1 MKRILSVALALLLV
15 LGLLPVANAAELS
28 EFGKIKEQEYVSGG
42 ERGSASST
50 SNNDMKNGKL
60 FDAAPDVDVE
70 EPKDTDIV
78 SIIVEL
84 DGEPAMAVSES
95 VKSASAAEAKLLEKQ
110 NLLQAEIE
118 NALGVKLDV
127 KHNYTLLYNGFSF
140 EGEYSLVKKIRDLG
154 VNVYVSPE
162 FEVPKMHTSVGLIG
176 ADIAWDYGYTGEGQT
191 VAIIDTGIR
200 LTHEAFSVVPE
211 NIAWTQET
219 LQALVSAAGSN
230 LNAGNNVSQLYKS
243 GKIPFAYNY
252 YSNNYNPGH
261 GSSDHG
267 SHVAGIAAGNN
278 GSDFKGVAPDAQLVV
293 MQVFTPMGGAYWSEI
308 LAALE
313 DCAYLGVGAANMSLG
328 SSCGFTDY
336 NGDST
341 YERVLGLVADAGV
354 NLSVAAGNDGA
365 TYEGNHW
372 EGRQLASNPDYG
384 VVGSPATFPESLCVA
399 ASNNLGGS
407 EGVVEAYGESFAYND
422 RSGDPAVAFSTLN
435 GEQEYVVV
443 PGLGNPSDFTGIDVT
458 GKIALIV
465 RGEINFSD
473 KVANAYQAG
482 AIGVIIYNNEAGVI
496 NMAVDN
502 YFVPAVSITQVAG
515 QHLVNNATNG
525 IGTLTVSGMDA
536 TGTPT
541 AFSSRGTTADLK
553 IKPEIMAPGANINS
567 VDGFTSNS
575 SYKLSDGTS
584 MAAPHVAGGM
594 AIVQEY
600 VDEMFPNAD
609 ESRKMELV
617 DAILMSTA
625 IPRVDGNGNPFV
637 VREQGAGM
645 MNLGNALTTTAY
657 LSVSDNVRPKLE
669 VGSSENGVFELNF
682 TVNNFG
688 DTALTY
694 TINPIVITETPKVL
708 GEYGGETV
716 YYIDGTPYALNDVVE
731 LDMPESVTVPAG
743 GTADVSVTVTLTDA
757 AKTFFADHFDAG
769 MFVEGFVELEGVADG
784 EGAIPST
791 LNIPFLGFYGDWN
804 HPAMIEEGAYYY
816 QDEPTYS
823 QVRENLI
830 GYKAG
835 SQIQGLGINPYV
847 DMTEAQFLADRGAV
861 SPNGDGWFES
871 INVAYI
877 NLMRNASYAEYAV
890 EINGS
895 STVLSRGTYVK
906 KGHMPDGDP
915 YQQMGYNYMSFPT
928 WNASALTEGQS
939 AVIKIRADLANE
951 GYTTEANA
959 NGVWEV
965 PVTKDLTAPEI
976 VSVEV
981 IEGGVRI
988 TFTDAHY
995 VAYAKVYGNNDVY
1008 YDNGIFE
1015 NERGANTTID
1025 VMTTEPQVVLF
1036 LGDYAANESE
1046 YTINTAT
1053 GEYEGGGQIDPPGPV
1068 ETILYEWGFE
1078 DISEVAEWLT
1088 ADADGDGQEWTL
1100 FRDASG
1106 EIPYEGTGFLG
1117 SYSYLN
1123 NVGPLT
1129 PDNWTITQNL
1139 TLPDD
1144 ADEISLKYFIRG
1156 VDDTYFAENY
1166 SVYVGPANPSNTGQ
1180 FTRLFGETIATAGWN
1195 EKVVDLSAYAGQT
1208 ITIAF
1213 RHHGCTDQYTLALD
1227 NMSIVSTTGD
1237 EPPVTPTPVI
1247 PTPTPDLPGEG
1258 FVETNEIIPGEQYI
1272 IAVDYNGQIMMMSN
1286 VLDTDTNIRLVGDPA
1301 QMSGNAIVGG
1311 YSDNHLWTFSSET
1324 AGTIQSVGNGRYCE
1338 VVTHN
1343 GYAWLGLA
1351 DSASYNWTWD
1361 GNGNMVTDAPSAG
1374 QWNHLSYAE
1383 TATDI
1388 DHPAFDLW
1396 VYGEPDYLP
1405 IKLYKASGDVPPV
1418 TPTPDVTPTPPPV
1431 GENVFE
1437 ESFENGLGNWTLIDA
1452 DGDGYNW
1459 MDSQTNP
1466 WEGTG
1471 YDGMYAAYSSSYV
1484 NGSNP
1489 FEPGTVLFPDNWMIS
1504 QEFTV
1509 PAENA
1514 VLSWYH
1520 SASDPN
1526 YNEENYSVYVGN
1538 GTDPSGYTEVVYNG
1552 YPTNTEQGEY
1562 QNVTVDLSAYAGQ
1575 TVQLAFR
1582 HHDVSDMYMLVIDY
1596 ITVSGEGDVP
1606 PVTPTPEVT
1615 PTPPPVG
1622 ENAFEDSFEN
1632 GLVNWTLVD
1641 ADNDGNNWMGTY
1653 NTGWSGELPAQDGSE
1668 AAFSQSF
1675 INYVGP
1681 LTPDNWMISTEFT
1694 VPAEDAVLSW
1704 YHSASDVEWNEEN
1717 YSVYVGHGNDPSGYT
1732 EVVYNGYPTNTVQG
1746 EYQNVTVDLSAYAGQ
1761 DIQIAFRHHNVSDMY
1776 ILLLDNVVVSGA
1788 GDVPPVTPTPDVTP
1802 TPPPAGDL
1810 DEALNVEG
1818 GTLTFTNDEVY
1829 PWEVRDN
1836 YAASGNAGVVSSSS
1850 TVTTT
1855 VELAEGEA
1863 LYFDWSVSSESGWDK
1878 LIFSVDG
1885 TAVRNISGEVDWT
1898 QFYYVAPAAGT
1909 YTFTWSYT
1917 KDGSVDRN
1925 NDEGYLDNVYVGEA
1939 PEVPEADMYAFNSF
1953 EESWITFN
1961 SADPSMAAPV
1971 GAPGATVFAAE
1982 YVDGTVYGYT
1992 NDGRF
1997 FTTTLSNMS
2006 NLNVVGTIGEVI
2018 VDMAYNY
2025 ANDTM
2030 YAIGTSDNQAGPRS
2044 LHTVDLETG
2053 ALTLVGSLEDTAVAA
2068 IMTLGITTEGE
2079 AYGISFAP
2087 GNQTNDSY
2095 LHTINLE
2102 TAECEAIGPTGFPIN
2117 YVQTMAYDHNNDQ
2130 MLWAQFYSDGMF
2142 TQTSALVAV
2151 NLETGA
2157 GTQLGSTPVGGEVGE
2172 LLGMFSVPG
2181 EGPTPPPADYTIEV
2195 GTVEANQGDRV
2206 FVPVSMDNLSSG
2218 SFTIEYDADALT
2230 YITHTNPVDDTF
2242 IVVNDW
2248 TPGILQI
2255 AVVNPIANYEGEC
2268 MTLEFAVAADAEGT
2282 YALDLTVND
2291 GASIVDEITVA
2302 VAGEDIE
2309 AIDGAIEVVL
2319 GYTVT
2324 FNYMVDGE
2332 WVSESQTVAVGEAA
2346 IAPEALPQAHE
2357 ITQLILLGWDVDFS
2371 AVYSDL
2377 EVTAEYGLLGDVYT
2391 DEELNVSDALLI
2403 MRSVAGME
2411 SLSEI
2416 QELLGDVDQ
2425 DGDVTIVDALYLVR
2439 LIVGAESFN
2448 G

>member
-981 IEGGVRI
+981 IEGGIRI

-1237 EPPVTPTPVI
+1237 EPPVTPTPTVP
-1247 PTPTPDLPGEG
+1247 PTPTP
-1258 FVETNEIIPGEQYI
+1258 
-1272 IAVDYNGQIMMMSN
+1272 
-1286 VLDTDTNIRLVGDPA
+1286 
-1301 QMSGNAIVGG
+1301 IV
-1311 YSDNHLWTFSSET
+1311 
-1324 AGTIQSVGNGRYCE
+1324 
-1338 VVTHN
+1338 
-1343 GYAWLGLA
+1343 
-1351 DSASYNWTWD
+1351 
-1361 GNGNMVTDAPSAG
+1361 P
-1374 QWNHLSYAE
+1374 
-1383 TATDI
+1383 
-1388 DHPAFDLW
+1388 
-1396 VYGEPDYLP
+1396 
-1405 IKLYKASGDVPPV
+1405 
-1418 TPTPDVTPTPPPV
+1418 
-1431 GENVFE
+1431 
-1437 ESFENGLGNWTLIDA
+1437 
-1452 DGDGYNW
+1452 
-1459 MDSQTNP
+1459 
-1466 WEGTG
+1466 
-1471 YDGMYAAYSSSYV
+1471 
-1484 NGSNP
+1484 
-1489 FEPGTVLFPDNWMIS
+1489 
-1504 QEFTV
+1504 
-1509 PAENA
+1509 
-1514 VLSWYH
+1514 
-1520 SASDPN
+1520 
-1526 YNEENYSVYVGN
+1526 
-1538 GTDPSGYTEVVYNG
+1538 
-1552 YPTNTEQGEY
+1552 
-1562 QNVTVDLSAYAGQ
+1562 
-1575 TVQLAFR
+1575 
-1582 HHDVSDMYMLVIDY
+1582 
-1596 ITVSGEGDVP
+1596 
-1606 PVTPTPEVT
+1606 
-1615 PTPPPVG
+1615 
-1622 ENAFEDSFEN
+1622 
-1632 GLVNWTLVD
+1632 
-1641 ADNDGNNWMGTY
+1641 
-1653 NTGWSGELPAQDGSE
+1653 
-1668 AAFSQSF
+1668 
-1675 INYVGP
+1675 
-1681 LTPDNWMISTEFT
+1681 
-1694 VPAEDAVLSW
+1694 
-1704 YHSASDVEWNEEN
+1704 
-1717 YSVYVGHGNDPSGYT
+1717 
-1732 EVVYNGYPTNTVQG
+1732 
-1746 EYQNVTVDLSAYAGQ
+1746 
-1761 DIQIAFRHHNVSDMY
+1761 
-1776 ILLLDNVVVSGA
+1776 
-1788 GDVPPVTPTPDVTP
+1788 
-1802 TPPPAGDL
+1802 GDL
-1810 DEALNVEG
+1810 DEALNIEG
-1818 GTLTFTNDEVY
+1818 GTLTFANDEVY

-1836 YAASGNAGVVSSSS
+1836 YAASGNAGVESSTS

-1863 LYFDWSVSSESGWDK
+1863 LFFDWSTSSEANYDK

-1953 EESWITFN
+1953 EGSWITFN
-1961 SADPSMAAPV
+1961 SGDPSMATPV

-1992 NDGRF
+1992 DAGQF
-1997 FTTTLSNMS
+1997 FTTTLNNMS

-2025 ANDTM
+2025 ATGMM
-2030 YAIGTSDNQAGPRS
+2030 YAIGSSENQEGPRT
-2044 LHTVDLETG
+2044 LYTVDLATG
-2053 ALTLVGSLEDTAVAA
+2053 GITAVGSLDDTAVAA

-2181 EGPTPPPADYTIEV
+2181 EGPTPPPADYTVEV
-2195 GTVEANQGDRV
+2195 GTVEANPGSTVRI
-2206 FVPVSMDNLSSG
+2206 PVTVNGLAAAAFELS
-2218 SFTIEYDADALT
+2218 YDADMFT
-2230 YITHTNPVDDTF
+2230 YVGYTNPVAEAFVT
-2242 IVVNDW
+2242 VNDLVAGEL
-2248 TPGILQI
+2248 TI
-2255 AVVNPIANYEGEC
+2255 AMMNYEANYEGEAII
-2268 MTLEFAVAADAEGT
+2268 LEFAVAGECE
-2282 YALDLTVND
+2282 D
-2291 GASIVDEITVA
+2291 GEYEIPVEVISA
-2302 VAGEDIE
+2302 AAI
-2309 AIDGAIEVVL
+2309 IDGATTNIDVSEVDATAGAINVVN

-2324 FNYMVDGE
+2324 FMYNGE
-2332 WVSESQTVAVGEAA
+2332 IIAEVTVPVGEAA
-2346 IAPEALPQAHE
+2346 EAPEMDRYIYDEETGYYHVFC
-2357 ITQLILLGWDVDFS
+2357 GWDKDFS
-2371 AVYSDL
+2371 SVYENMTVNAVYG
-2377 EVTAEYGLLGDVYT
+2377 VLGDVNNDGTVNIT
-2391 DEELNVSDALLI
+2391 DATMLMRGVVGMEALSELQEILADVNCDGSVGISDATLI
-2403 MRSVAGME
+2403 ARF
-2411 SLSEI
+2411 
-2416 QELLGDVDQ
+2416 
-2425 DGDVTIVDALYLVR
+2425 VTGLETFPVPMD
-2439 LIVGAESFN
+2439 
-2448 G
+2448 

>member
-42 ERGSASST
+42 ERGNVSST
-50 SNNDMKNGKL
+50 NKNDMKNGKL

-110 NLLQAEIE
+110 NLKQAEIE
-118 NALGVKLDV
+118 NALGVKLNV

-154 VNVYVSPE
+154 INAYVSPE
-162 FEVPKMHTSVGLIG
+162 FEVPNMHTSVGLIG
-176 ADIAWDYGYTGEGQT
+176 ADVAWDYGYTGEGQT
-191 VAIIDTGIR
+191 IAIIDTGIR

-230 LNAGNNVSQLYKS
+230 LNAGSNVSQLYKS

-313 DCAYLGVGAANMSLG
+313 DCAYLGVDAANMSLG

-981 IEGGVRI
+981 IEGGIRI

-1237 EPPVTPTPVI
+1237 EPPVTPTPPVPSELDEALNVEGGELLFVNDAVNPWI
-1247 PTPTPDLPGEG
+1247 VDDIDDRLSAVTNIQGQGDGSTTISTRVEMAAGEELTFDWKISSEISYDYLIFKVDGRQIERTSGFWNWSTVTWTAPDDGTYTFSWTYSKDSGTDTGSDCGWVDNVSVDYPTPPTPPPAGS
-1258 FVETNEIIPGEQYI
+1258 FIETNEIIPGEEYI
-1272 IAVDYNGQIMMMSN
+1272 IAVDYLGEIMMMSN
-1286 VLDTDTNIRLVGDPA
+1286 VLDSDNSIRLVGDPA
-1301 QMSGNAIVGG
+1301 QMSGDAIVGG
-1311 YSDNHLWTFSSET
+1311 YSNNHLWTFSSET
-1324 AGTIQSVGNGRYCE
+1324 ASTIQSVGNGRYCE

-1343 GYAWLGLA
+1343 GYAWLGLS
-1351 DSASYNWTWD
+1351 DSAMYNWSWD
-1361 GNGNMVTDAPSAG
+1361 GNGNMITDAPGAG
-1374 QWNHLSYAE
+1374 MWNHLSYAY
-1383 TATDI
+1383 TAEDI
-1388 DHPAFDLW
+1388 EHPAFDLW
-1396 VYGEPDYLP
+1396 IYGESTYLP
-1405 IKLYKASGDVPPV
+1405 IKLYKAIGEVPPTPPV
-1418 TPTPDVTPTPPPV
+1418 TPTP
-1431 GENVFE
+1431 
-1437 ESFENGLGNWTLIDA
+1437 
-1452 DGDGYNW
+1452 
-1459 MDSQTNP
+1459 
-1466 WEGTG
+1466 
-1471 YDGMYAAYSSSYV
+1471 
-1484 NGSNP
+1484 
-1489 FEPGTVLFPDNWMIS
+1489 
-1504 QEFTV
+1504 TV
-1509 PAENA
+1509 P
-1514 VLSWYH
+1514 
-1520 SASDPN
+1520 
-1526 YNEENYSVYVGN
+1526 
-1538 GTDPSGYTEVVYNG
+1538 
-1552 YPTNTEQGEY
+1552 PT
-1562 QNVTVDLSAYAGQ
+1562 
-1575 TVQLAFR
+1575 
-1582 HHDVSDMYMLVIDY
+1582 
-1596 ITVSGEGDVP
+1596 P
-1606 PVTPTPEVT
+1606 PVTPTPTVPPT
-1615 PTPPPVG
+1615 PTP
-1622 ENAFEDSFEN
+1622 
-1632 GLVNWTLVD
+1632 
-1641 ADNDGNNWMGTY
+1641 
-1653 NTGWSGELPAQDGSE
+1653 
-1668 AAFSQSF
+1668 
-1675 INYVGP
+1675 I
-1681 LTPDNWMISTEFT
+1681 
-1694 VPAEDAVLSW
+1694 VP
-1704 YHSASDVEWNEEN
+1704 
-1717 YSVYVGHGNDPSGYT
+1717 
-1732 EVVYNGYPTNTVQG
+1732 
-1746 EYQNVTVDLSAYAGQ
+1746 
-1761 DIQIAFRHHNVSDMY
+1761 
-1776 ILLLDNVVVSGA
+1776 
-1788 GDVPPVTPTPDVTP
+1788 
-1802 TPPPAGDL
+1802 GDL
-1810 DEALNVEG
+1810 DEALNIEG
-1818 GTLTFTNDEVY
+1818 GTLTFANDEVY

-1953 EESWITFN
+1953 EGSWITFN
-1961 SADPSMAAPV
+1961 SGDPSMATPV

-1992 NDGRF
+1992 DAGQF
-1997 FTTTLSNMS
+1997 FTTTLNNMS

-2025 ANDTM
+2025 ATGMM
-2030 YAIGTSDNQAGPRS
+2030 YAIGSSENQEGPRT
-2044 LHTVDLETG
+2044 LYTVDLATG
-2053 ALTLVGSLEDTAVAA
+2053 GITAVGSLDDTAVAA

-2117 YVQTMAYDHNNDQ
+2117 YVQTMTYDHNNDQ

-2181 EGPTPPPADYTIEV
+2181 EGPTPPPADYTVEV
-2195 GTVEANQGDRV
+2195 GTVEANPGSTVRI
-2206 FVPVSMDNLSSG
+2206 PVTVNGLAAAAFELS
-2218 SFTIEYDADALT
+2218 YDADMFT
-2230 YITHTNPVDDTF
+2230 YVGYTNPVAEAFVT
-2242 IVVNDW
+2242 VNDLVAGEL
-2248 TPGILQI
+2248 TI
-2255 AVVNPIANYEGEC
+2255 AMMNYEANYEGEAII
-2268 MTLEFAVAADAEGT
+2268 LEFAVAGDCEDGE
-2282 YALDLTVND
+2282 YAIPVEVIS
-2291 GASIVDEITVA
+2291 AAAI
-2302 VAGEDIE
+2302 
-2309 AIDGAIEVVL
+2309 IDGATTGIDASEVDAIAGAINVVN

-2324 FNYMVDGE
+2324 FMYNGE
-2332 WVSESQTVAVGEAA
+2332 IIAEVTVPVGGAA
-2346 IAPEALPQAHE
+2346 EAPEMDRYIYDEESGYYHVFC
-2357 ITQLILLGWDVDFS
+2357 GWDKDFS
-2371 AVYSDL
+2371 SVY
-2377 EVTAEYGLLGDVYT
+2377 ENMTVNAIYGILGDVNNDGTVNIT
-2391 DEELNVSDALLI
+2391 DATML
-2403 MRSVAGME
+2403 MRGVVGME
-2411 SLSEI
+2411 ALSEL
-2416 QELLGDVDQ
+2416 QELLADVNC
-2425 DGDVTIVDALYLVR
+2425 DGSVGISDATLIARFVTGLETFPVPMD
-2439 LIVGAESFN
+2439 
-2448 G
+2448 

>member
-42 ERGSASST
+42 ERGNVSST
-50 SNNDMKNGKL
+50 NKNDMKNGKL

-110 NLLQAEIE
+110 NLKQAEIE
-118 NALGVKLDV
+118 NALGVKLNV

-154 VNVYVSPE
+154 INAYVSPE
-162 FEVPKMHTSVGLIG
+162 FEVPNMHTSVGLIG
-176 ADIAWDYGYTGEGQT
+176 ADVAWDYGYTGEGQT
-191 VAIIDTGIR
+191 IAIIDTGIR

-230 LNAGNNVSQLYKS
+230 LNAGSNVSQLYKS

-313 DCAYLGVGAANMSLG
+313 DCAYLGVDAANMSLG

-981 IEGGVRI
+981 IEGGIRI

-1237 EPPVTPTPVI
+1237 EPPVTPTPPVPSELDEALNVEGGELLFVNDAVNPWI
-1247 PTPTPDLPGEG
+1247 VDDIDDRLSAVTNIQGQGDGSTTISTRVEMAAGEELTFDWKISSEISYDYLIFKVDGRQIERTSGFWNWSTVTWTAPDDGTYTFSWTYSKDSGTDTGSDCGWVDNVSVDYPTPPTPPPAGS
-1258 FVETNEIIPGEQYI
+1258 FIETNEIIPGEEYI
-1272 IAVDYNGQIMMMSN
+1272 IAVDYLGEIMMMSN
-1286 VLDTDTNIRLVGDPA
+1286 VLDSDNSIRLVGDPA
-1301 QMSGNAIVGG
+1301 QMSGDAIVGG
-1311 YSDNHLWTFSSET
+1311 YSNNHLWTFSSET
-1324 AGTIQSVGNGRYCE
+1324 ASTIQSVGNGRYCE

-1343 GYAWLGLA
+1343 GYAWLGLS
-1351 DSASYNWTWD
+1351 DSAMYNWSWD
-1361 GNGNMVTDAPSAG
+1361 GNGNMITDAPGAG
-1374 QWNHLSYAE
+1374 MWNHLSYAY
-1383 TATDI
+1383 TAEDI
-1388 DHPAFDLW
+1388 EHPAFDLW
-1396 VYGEPDYLP
+1396 IYGESTYLP
-1405 IKLYKASGDVPPV
+1405 IKLYKAIGEVPPTPPV
-1418 TPTPDVTPTPPPV
+1418 TPTP
-1431 GENVFE
+1431 
-1437 ESFENGLGNWTLIDA
+1437 
-1452 DGDGYNW
+1452 
-1459 MDSQTNP
+1459 
-1466 WEGTG
+1466 
-1471 YDGMYAAYSSSYV
+1471 
-1484 NGSNP
+1484 
-1489 FEPGTVLFPDNWMIS
+1489 
-1504 QEFTV
+1504 TV
-1509 PAENA
+1509 P
-1514 VLSWYH
+1514 
-1520 SASDPN
+1520 
-1526 YNEENYSVYVGN
+1526 
-1538 GTDPSGYTEVVYNG
+1538 
-1552 YPTNTEQGEY
+1552 PT
-1562 QNVTVDLSAYAGQ
+1562 
-1575 TVQLAFR
+1575 
-1582 HHDVSDMYMLVIDY
+1582 
-1596 ITVSGEGDVP
+1596 P
-1606 PVTPTPEVT
+1606 PVTPTPTVPPT
-1615 PTPPPVG
+1615 PTP
-1622 ENAFEDSFEN
+1622 
-1632 GLVNWTLVD
+1632 
-1641 ADNDGNNWMGTY
+1641 
-1653 NTGWSGELPAQDGSE
+1653 
-1668 AAFSQSF
+1668 
-1675 INYVGP
+1675 I
-1681 LTPDNWMISTEFT
+1681 
-1694 VPAEDAVLSW
+1694 VP
-1704 YHSASDVEWNEEN
+1704 
-1717 YSVYVGHGNDPSGYT
+1717 
-1732 EVVYNGYPTNTVQG
+1732 
-1746 EYQNVTVDLSAYAGQ
+1746 
-1761 DIQIAFRHHNVSDMY
+1761 
-1776 ILLLDNVVVSGA
+1776 
-1788 GDVPPVTPTPDVTP
+1788 
-1802 TPPPAGDL
+1802 GDL
-1810 DEALNVEG
+1810 DEALNIEG
-1818 GTLTFTNDEVY
+1818 GTLTFANDEVY

-1836 YAASGNAGVVSSSS
+1836 YAASGNAGVESSTS

-1863 LYFDWSVSSESGWDK
+1863 LFFDWSTSSEANYDK

-1953 EESWITFN
+1953 EGSWITFN
-1961 SADPSMAAPV
+1961 SGDPSMATPV

-1992 NDGRF
+1992 DAGQF
-1997 FTTTLSNMS
+1997 FTTTLNNMS

-2025 ANDTM
+2025 ATGMM
-2030 YAIGTSDNQAGPRS
+2030 YAIGSSENQEGPRT
-2044 LHTVDLETG
+2044 LYTVDLATG
-2053 ALTLVGSLEDTAVAA
+2053 GITAVGSLDDTAVAA

-2117 YVQTMAYDHNNDQ
+2117 YVQTMTYDHNNDQ

-2181 EGPTPPPADYTIEV
+2181 EGPTPPPADYTVEV
-2195 GTVEANQGDRV
+2195 GTVEANPGSTVRI
-2206 FVPVSMDNLSSG
+2206 PVTVNGLAAAAFELS
-2218 SFTIEYDADALT
+2218 YDADMFT
-2230 YITHTNPVDDTF
+2230 YVGYTNPVAEAFVT
-2242 IVVNDW
+2242 VNDLVAGEL
-2248 TPGILQI
+2248 TI
-2255 AVVNPIANYEGEC
+2255 AMMNYEANYEGEAII
-2268 MTLEFAVAADAEGT
+2268 LEFAVAGDCEDGE
-2282 YALDLTVND
+2282 YAIPVEVIS
-2291 GASIVDEITVA
+2291 AAAI
-2302 VAGEDIE
+2302 
-2309 AIDGAIEVVL
+2309 IDGATTGIDASEVDAIAGAINVVN

-2324 FNYMVDGE
+2324 FMYNGE
-2332 WVSESQTVAVGEAA
+2332 IIAEVTVPVGGAA
-2346 IAPEALPQAHE
+2346 EAPEMDRYIYDEESGYYHVFC
-2357 ITQLILLGWDVDFS
+2357 GWDKDFS
-2371 AVYSDL
+2371 SVY
-2377 EVTAEYGLLGDVYT
+2377 ENMTVNAIYGILGDVNNDGTVNIT
-2391 DEELNVSDALLI
+2391 DATMLMRGVVGMEALSELQEILADVNCDGSVGISDATLI
-2403 MRSVAGME
+2403 ARF
-2411 SLSEI
+2411 
-2416 QELLGDVDQ
+2416 
-2425 DGDVTIVDALYLVR
+2425 VTGLETFPVPMD
-2439 LIVGAESFN
+2439 
-2448 G
+2448 

>member
-365 TYEGNHW
+365 TYDGNHW

-981 IEGGVRI
+981 IEGGIRI

-1237 EPPVTPTPVI
+1237 EPPVTPTPPVPSELDEALNVEGGELLFVNDAVNPWI
-1247 PTPTPDLPGEG
+1247 VDDIDDRLSAVTNIQGQGDGSTTISTRVEMAAGEELTFDWKISSEISYDYLIFKVDGRQIERTSGFWNWSTVTWTAPDDGTYTFSWTYSKDSGTDTGSDCGWVDNVSVDYPTPPTPPPAGS
-1258 FVETNEIIPGEQYI
+1258 FIETNEIIPGEEYI
-1272 IAVDYNGQIMMMSN
+1272 IAVDYLGEIMMMSN
-1286 VLDTDTNIRLVGDPA
+1286 VLDHDNSIRLVGDPA
-1301 QMSGNAIVGG
+1301 EVSGDAIIGG
-1311 YSDNHLWTFSSET
+1311 YSDNHLWIFSTET
-1324 AGTIQSVGNGRYCE
+1324 AGTIQSVGNGMYCE
-1338 VVTHN
+1338 AVN
-1343 GYAWLGLA
+1343 YGNSDFGWLGLS
-1351 DSASYNWTWD
+1351 DSAMYNWSWD
-1361 GNGNMVTDAPSAG
+1361 GNGNMITDAPGAG
-1374 QWNHLSYAE
+1374 MWNHLSYAY
-1383 TATDI
+1383 TAEDI
-1388 DHPAFDLW
+1388 EHPAFDLW
-1396 VYGEPDYLP
+1396 IYGESTYLP
-1405 IKLYKASGDVPPV
+1405 IKLYKAIGEVPPTPPV
-1418 TPTPDVTPTPPPV
+1418 TPTP
-1431 GENVFE
+1431 
-1437 ESFENGLGNWTLIDA
+1437 
-1452 DGDGYNW
+1452 
-1459 MDSQTNP
+1459 
-1466 WEGTG
+1466 
-1471 YDGMYAAYSSSYV
+1471 
-1484 NGSNP
+1484 
-1489 FEPGTVLFPDNWMIS
+1489 
-1504 QEFTV
+1504 TV
-1509 PAENA
+1509 P
-1514 VLSWYH
+1514 
-1520 SASDPN
+1520 
-1526 YNEENYSVYVGN
+1526 
-1538 GTDPSGYTEVVYNG
+1538 
-1552 YPTNTEQGEY
+1552 PT
-1562 QNVTVDLSAYAGQ
+1562 
-1575 TVQLAFR
+1575 
-1582 HHDVSDMYMLVIDY
+1582 
-1596 ITVSGEGDVP
+1596 P
-1606 PVTPTPEVT
+1606 PVTPTPTVPPT
-1615 PTPPPVG
+1615 PTP
-1622 ENAFEDSFEN
+1622 
-1632 GLVNWTLVD
+1632 
-1641 ADNDGNNWMGTY
+1641 
-1653 NTGWSGELPAQDGSE
+1653 
-1668 AAFSQSF
+1668 
-1675 INYVGP
+1675 I
-1681 LTPDNWMISTEFT
+1681 
-1694 VPAEDAVLSW
+1694 VP
-1704 YHSASDVEWNEEN
+1704 
-1717 YSVYVGHGNDPSGYT
+1717 
-1732 EVVYNGYPTNTVQG
+1732 
-1746 EYQNVTVDLSAYAGQ
+1746 
-1761 DIQIAFRHHNVSDMY
+1761 
-1776 ILLLDNVVVSGA
+1776 
-1788 GDVPPVTPTPDVTP
+1788 
-1802 TPPPAGDL
+1802 GDL
-1810 DEALNVEG
+1810 DEALNIEG
-1818 GTLTFTNDEVY
+1818 GTLTFANDEVY

-1836 YAASGNAGVVSSSS
+1836 YAASGNAGVESSTS

-1863 LYFDWSVSSESGWDK
+1863 LFFDWSTSSEANYDK

-1953 EESWITFN
+1953 EGSWITFN
-1961 SADPSMAAPV
+1961 SGDPSMATPV

-1992 NDGRF
+1992 DAGQF
-1997 FTTTLSNMS
+1997 FTTTLNNMS

-2025 ANDTM
+2025 ATGMM
-2030 YAIGTSDNQAGPRS
+2030 YAIGSSENQEGPRT
-2044 LHTVDLETG
+2044 LYTVDLATG
-2053 ALTLVGSLEDTAVAA
+2053 GITAVGSLDDTAVAA

-2117 YVQTMAYDHNNDQ
+2117 YVQTMTYDHNNDQ

-2181 EGPTPPPADYTIEV
+2181 EGPTPPPADYTVEV
-2195 GTVEANQGDRV
+2195 GTVEANPGSTVRI
-2206 FVPVSMDNLSSG
+2206 PVTVNGLAAAAFELS
-2218 SFTIEYDADALT
+2218 YDADMFT
-2230 YITHTNPVDDTF
+2230 YVGYTNPVAEAFVT
-2242 IVVNDW
+2242 VNDLVAGEL
-2248 TPGILQI
+2248 TI
-2255 AVVNPIANYEGEC
+2255 AMMNYEANYEGEAII
-2268 MTLEFAVAADAEGT
+2268 LEFAVAGDCEDGE
-2282 YALDLTVND
+2282 YAIPVEVIS
-2291 GASIVDEITVA
+2291 AAAI
-2302 VAGEDIE
+2302 
-2309 AIDGAIEVVL
+2309 IDGATTGIDASEVDAIAGAINVVN

-2324 FNYMVDGE
+2324 FMYNGE
-2332 WVSESQTVAVGEAA
+2332 IIAEVTVPVGGAA
-2346 IAPEALPQAHE
+2346 EAPEMDRYIYDEESGYYHVFC
-2357 ITQLILLGWDVDFS
+2357 GWDKDFS
-2371 AVYSDL
+2371 SVY
-2377 EVTAEYGLLGDVYT
+2377 ENMTVNAIYGILGDVNNDGTVNIT
-2391 DEELNVSDALLI
+2391 DATMLMRGVVGMEALSELQEILADVNCDGSVGISDATLI
-2403 MRSVAGME
+2403 ARF
-2411 SLSEI
+2411 
-2416 QELLGDVDQ
+2416 
-2425 DGDVTIVDALYLVR
+2425 VTGLETFPVPMD
-2439 LIVGAESFN
+2439 
-2448 G
+2448 

>member
-42 ERGSASST
+42 ERGNVSST
-50 SNNDMKNGKL
+50 NKNDMKNGKL

-981 IEGGVRI
+981 IEGGIRI

-1237 EPPVTPTPVI
+1237 EPPVTPTPPVPSELDEALNVEGGELLFVNDAVNPWI
-1247 PTPTPDLPGEG
+1247 VDDIDDRLSAVTNIQGQGDGSTTISTRVEMAAGEELTFDWKISSEISYDYLIFKVDGRQIERTSGFWNWSTVTWTAPDDGTYTFSWTYSKDSGTDTGSDCGWVDNVSVDYPTPPTPPPAGS
-1258 FVETNEIIPGEQYI
+1258 FIETNEIIPGEEYI
-1272 IAVDYNGQIMMMSN
+1272 IAVDYLGEIMMMSN
-1286 VLDTDTNIRLVGDPA
+1286 VLDHDNSIRLVGDPA
-1301 QMSGNAIVGG
+1301 EVSGDAIIGG

-1324 AGTIQSVGNGRYCE
+1324 ASTIQSVGNGRYCE

-1351 DSASYNWTWD
+1351 DSAMYNWSWD
-1361 GNGNMVTDAPSAG
+1361 GNGNMITDAPGAG
-1374 QWNHLSYAE
+1374 MWNHLSYAY
-1383 TATDI
+1383 TAEDI
-1388 DHPAFDLW
+1388 EHPAFDLW
-1396 VYGEPDYLP
+1396 IYGESTYLP
-1405 IKLYKASGDVPPV
+1405 IKLYKAIGEVPPTPP
-1418 TPTPDVTPTPPPV
+1418 TPTPDVP
-1431 GENVFE
+1431 
-1437 ESFENGLGNWTLIDA
+1437 
-1452 DGDGYNW
+1452 
-1459 MDSQTNP
+1459 
-1466 WEGTG
+1466 
-1471 YDGMYAAYSSSYV
+1471 
-1484 NGSNP
+1484 
-1489 FEPGTVLFPDNWMIS
+1489 
-1504 QEFTV
+1504 
-1509 PAENA
+1509 
-1514 VLSWYH
+1514 
-1520 SASDPN
+1520 
-1526 YNEENYSVYVGN
+1526 
-1538 GTDPSGYTEVVYNG
+1538 
-1552 YPTNTEQGEY
+1552 
-1562 QNVTVDLSAYAGQ
+1562 
-1575 TVQLAFR
+1575 
-1582 HHDVSDMYMLVIDY
+1582 
-1596 ITVSGEGDVP
+1596 
-1606 PVTPTPEVT
+1606 
-1615 PTPPPVG
+1615 
-1622 ENAFEDSFEN
+1622 
-1632 GLVNWTLVD
+1632 
-1641 ADNDGNNWMGTY
+1641 
-1653 NTGWSGELPAQDGSE
+1653 
-1668 AAFSQSF
+1668 
-1675 INYVGP
+1675 
-1681 LTPDNWMISTEFT
+1681 
-1694 VPAEDAVLSW
+1694 
-1704 YHSASDVEWNEEN
+1704 
-1717 YSVYVGHGNDPSGYT
+1717 
-1732 EVVYNGYPTNTVQG
+1732 
-1746 EYQNVTVDLSAYAGQ
+1746 
-1761 DIQIAFRHHNVSDMY
+1761 
-1776 ILLLDNVVVSGA
+1776 
-1788 GDVPPVTPTPDVTP
+1788 
-1802 TPPPAGDL
+1802 GDL

-1818 GTLTFTNDEVY
+1818 GTLTFANDATY

-1836 YAASGNAGVVSSSS
+1836 YAVSGNAGVQSSTS

-1863 LYFDWSVSSESGWDK
+1863 LFFDWSTSSEANYDK
-1878 LIFSVDG
+1878 LIFSANG
-1885 TAVRNISGEVDWT
+1885 TAVRNISGIVDWT
-1898 QFYYVAPAAGT
+1898 QFYYAAPAAGT

-1917 KDGSVDRN
+1917 KDSSVDRN

-1953 EESWITFN
+1953 EGSWITFN
-1961 SADPSMAAPV
+1961 SGDPSMATPV

-1992 NDGRF
+1992 DAGQF
-1997 FTTTLSNMS
+1997 FTTTLNNMS

-2025 ANDTM
+2025 ATGMM
-2030 YAIGTSDNQAGPRS
+2030 YAIGSSENQEGPRT
-2044 LHTVDLETG
+2044 LYTVDLATG
-2053 ALTLVGSLEDTAVAA
+2053 GITAVGSLDDTAVAA

-2181 EGPTPPPADYTIEV
+2181 EGPTPPPPGDYTIEA
-2195 GTVEANQGDRV
+2195 GTVEANPGSTVR
-2206 FVPVSMDNLSSG
+2206 VPVTVNGLAAAAFELS
-2218 SFTIEYDADALT
+2218 YDADMFT
-2230 YITHTNPVDDTF
+2230 YVGYTNPVSDALVT
-2242 IVVNDW
+2242 VNDLVAGEL
-2248 TPGILQI
+2248 TI
-2255 AVVNPIANYEGEC
+2255 AMMNYEANYEGEAII
-2268 MTLEFAVAADAEGT
+2268 LEFAVAGDCEDGE
-2282 YALDLTVND
+2282 YAIPVEVIS
-2291 GASIVDEITVA
+2291 AAAI
-2302 VAGEDIE
+2302 
-2309 AIDGAIEVVL
+2309 IDGATTGIDASEVDAIAGAINVVN

-2324 FNYMVDGE
+2324 FMYNGE
-2332 WVSESQTVAVGEAA
+2332 IIAEVTVPVGGAA
-2346 IAPEALPQAHE
+2346 EAPEMDRYIYDEESGYYHVFC
-2357 ITQLILLGWDVDFS
+2357 GWDKDFS
-2371 AVYSDL
+2371 SVY
-2377 EVTAEYGLLGDVYT
+2377 ENMTVNAIYGILGDVNNDGTVNIT
-2391 DEELNVSDALLI
+2391 DATMLMRGVVGMEALSELQEILADVNCDGSVGISDATLI
-2403 MRSVAGME
+2403 ARF
-2411 SLSEI
+2411 
-2416 QELLGDVDQ
+2416 
-2425 DGDVTIVDALYLVR
+2425 VTGLETFPVPMD
-2439 LIVGAESFN
+2439 
-2448 G
+2448 

>member
-365 TYEGNHW
+365 TYDGNHW

-536 TGTPT
+536 TGIPT

-567 VDGFTSNS
+567 VDGFTSNN

-600 VDEMFPNAD
+600 VDQMFPNAD

-625 IPRVDGNGNPFV
+625 TPRVDGDGNPFV

-981 IEGGVRI
+981 IEGGIRI

-1237 EPPVTPTPVI
+1237 EPPVTPTPPVPSELDEALNVEGGELLFVNDAVNPWI
-1247 PTPTPDLPGEG
+1247 VDDIDDRLSAVTNIQGQGDGSTTISTRVEMAAGEELTFDWKISSEISYDYLIFKVDGRQIERTSGFWNWSTVTWTAPDDGTYTFSWTYSKDSGTDTGSDCGWVDNVSVDYPTPPTPPPAGS
-1258 FVETNEIIPGEQYI
+1258 FIETNEIIPGEEYI

-1286 VLDTDTNIRLVGDPA
+1286 VLDSDNSIRLVGDPA
-1301 QMSGNAIVGG
+1301 QMSGDAIVGG
-1311 YSDNHLWTFSSET
+1311 YSNNHLWTFSSET
-1324 AGTIQSVGNGRYCE
+1324 ASTIQSVGNGRYCE

-1361 GNGNMVTDAPSAG
+1361 GNGNMVTDAPNAG

-1396 VYGEPDYLP
+1396 IYGQPNYLE

-1418 TPTPDVTPTPPPV
+1418 TPTP
-1431 GENVFE
+1431 
-1437 ESFENGLGNWTLIDA
+1437 
-1452 DGDGYNW
+1452 
-1459 MDSQTNP
+1459 
-1466 WEGTG
+1466 
-1471 YDGMYAAYSSSYV
+1471 
-1484 NGSNP
+1484 
-1489 FEPGTVLFPDNWMIS
+1489 
-1504 QEFTV
+1504 
-1509 PAENA
+1509 
-1514 VLSWYH
+1514 
-1520 SASDPN
+1520 
-1526 YNEENYSVYVGN
+1526 
-1538 GTDPSGYTEVVYNG
+1538 
-1552 YPTNTEQGEY
+1552 
-1562 QNVTVDLSAYAGQ
+1562 
-1575 TVQLAFR
+1575 
-1582 HHDVSDMYMLVIDY
+1582 
-1596 ITVSGEGDVP
+1596 
-1606 PVTPTPEVT
+1606 
-1615 PTPPPVG
+1615 
-1622 ENAFEDSFEN
+1622 
-1632 GLVNWTLVD
+1632 
-1641 ADNDGNNWMGTY
+1641 
-1653 NTGWSGELPAQDGSE
+1653 
-1668 AAFSQSF
+1668 
-1675 INYVGP
+1675 
-1681 LTPDNWMISTEFT
+1681 
-1694 VPAEDAVLSW
+1694 
-1704 YHSASDVEWNEEN
+1704 
-1717 YSVYVGHGNDPSGYT
+1717 
-1732 EVVYNGYPTNTVQG
+1732 
-1746 EYQNVTVDLSAYAGQ
+1746 
-1761 DIQIAFRHHNVSDMY
+1761 
-1776 ILLLDNVVVSGA
+1776 
-1788 GDVPPVTPTPDVTP
+1788 TPDVP
-1802 TPPPAGDL
+1802 GDL

-1818 GTLTFTNDEVY
+1818 GTLTFANDATY

-1836 YAASGNAGVVSSSS
+1836 YAVSGNAGVQSSTS

-1863 LYFDWSVSSESGWDK
+1863 LFFDWSTSSEANYDK

-1953 EESWITFN
+1953 EGSWITFN
-1961 SADPSMAAPV
+1961 SGDPSMATPV

-1992 NDGRF
+1992 DAGQF
-1997 FTTTLSNMS
+1997 FTTTLNNMS

-2025 ANDTM
+2025 ATGMM
-2030 YAIGTSDNQAGPRS
+2030 YAIGSSENQEGPRT
-2044 LHTVDLETG
+2044 LYTVDLATG
-2053 ALTLVGSLEDTAVAA
+2053 GITAVGSLDDTAVAA

-2117 YVQTMAYDHNNDQ
+2117 YVQTMTYDHNNDQ

-2181 EGPTPPPADYTIEV
+2181 EGPTPPPPGDYTIEA
-2195 GTVEANQGDRV
+2195 GTVEANPGSTVR
-2206 FVPVSMDNLSSG
+2206 VPVTVNGLAAAAFELS
-2218 SFTIEYDADALT
+2218 YDADMFT
-2230 YITHTNPVDDTF
+2230 YVGYTNPVSDALVT
-2242 IVVNDW
+2242 VNDLVAGEL
-2248 TPGILQI
+2248 TI
-2255 AVVNPIANYEGEC
+2255 AMMNYEANYEGEAII
-2268 MTLEFAVAADAEGT
+2268 LEFAVAGDCEDGE
-2282 YALDLTVND
+2282 YAIPVEVIS
-2291 GASIVDEITVA
+2291 AAAI
-2302 VAGEDIE
+2302 
-2309 AIDGAIEVVL
+2309 IDGATTGIDASEVDAIAGAINVVN

-2324 FNYMVDGE
+2324 FMYNGE
-2332 WVSESQTVAVGEAA
+2332 IIAEVTVPVGGAA
-2346 IAPEALPQAHE
+2346 EAPEMDRYIYDEESGYYHVFC
-2357 ITQLILLGWDVDFS
+2357 GWDKDFS
-2371 AVYSDL
+2371 SVY
-2377 EVTAEYGLLGDVYT
+2377 ENMTVNAIYGILGDVNNDGTVNIT
-2391 DEELNVSDALLI
+2391 DATMLMRGVVGMEALSELQEILADVNCDGSVGISDATLI
-2403 MRSVAGME
+2403 ARF
-2411 SLSEI
+2411 
-2416 QELLGDVDQ
+2416 
-2425 DGDVTIVDALYLVR
+2425 VTGLETFPVPMD
-2439 LIVGAESFN
+2439 
-2448 G
+2448 

>member
-1 MKRILSVALALLLV
+1 MKKTWKKLLGILLAVVLVLPSLTSIASAIEPAPKLTAEEAVNAAWELWDEINALEESLEAQKLPEKDLVSRLYDFVASQDEVEKIVREEDDQFGFYTTGNVYNIYDRKEEGFKGGNVDGMIEALGNQIETMDITPVGSLKIGVYSPYYGSDGNMTRNYYEAAVGIQEALGDESVVFDYYGDGSRYGEFASVENFKKWSEYGVVLVDSHGSMSGGTSWICSPLMSDYDPIDVTEGRLAL
-15 LGLLPVANAAELS
+15 
-28 EFGKIKEQEYVSGG
+28 SGG
-42 ERGSASST
+42 GVWITGTFFEKYCELPNTFIYLGICEGMKSRGLC
-50 SNNDMKNGKL
+50 DPL
-60 FDAAPDVDVE
+60 VAAGAGFVA
-70 EPKDTDIV
+70 
-78 SIIVEL
+78 
-84 DGEPAMAVSES
+84 GYSES
-95 VKSASAAEAKLLEKQ
+95 VTFYYDGLMMPTICEYLVTESPSDPSRFYTAEEACLKAQEIHGAVDTYGDAVLLWAGNNDLVVQQTPVAATGVALDPASVDLYNNNTYKFNVVTTPADA
-110 NLLQAEIE
+110 N
-118 NALGVKLDV
+118 
-127 KHNYTLLYNGFSF
+127 NYTLNWESSN
-140 EGEYSLVKKIRDLG
+140 E
-154 VNVYVSPE
+154 NVATVAQDGT
-162 FEVPKMHTSVGLIG
+162 VTVV
-176 ADIAWDYGYTGEGQT
+176 GEGTATIT
-191 VAIIDTGIR
+191 VTLNDQLEGGVYTATATVNGLGNMAVTGISVDPTVIDTYVGAAPVEI
-200 LTHEAFSVVPE
+200 TAVVEPANASNK
-211 NIAWTQET
+211 NIIWT
-219 LQALVSAAGSN
+219 
-230 LNAGNNVSQLYKS
+230 
-243 GKIPFAYNY
+243 
-252 YSNNYNPGH
+252 
-261 GSSDHG
+261 SSDEN
-267 SHVAGIAAGNN
+267 VATVDN
-278 GSDFKGVAPDAQLVV
+278 GVV
-293 MQVFTPMGGAYWSEI
+293 T
-308 LAALE
+308 
-313 DCAYLGVGAANMSLG
+313 GVGAGTATITATTEDG
-328 SSCGFTDY
+328 GFTATATVNVVTID
-336 NGDST
+336 
-341 YERVLGLVADAGV
+341 DALNAEGN
-354 NLSVAAGNDGA
+354 NLSYQNDPTNPWIMDDSDGRVSAVSNIQGQSNGASTISTTVEMTAGQPMTFDWKVNSENNYDWLTFKVNGAQVNRISGTRSWA
-365 TYEGNHW
+365 TYTW
-372 EGRQLASNPDYG
+372 TA
-384 VVGSPATFPESLCVA
+384 
-399 ASNNLGGS
+399 
-407 EGVVEAYGESFAYND
+407 
-422 RSGDPAVAFSTLN
+422 
-435 GEQEYVVV
+435 
-443 PGLGNPSDFTGIDVT
+443 PSDGSYT
-458 GKIALIV
+458 
-465 RGEINFSD
+465 FSWTYSKD
-473 KVANAYQAG
+473 GSVNSG
-482 AIGVIIYNNEAGVI
+482 SDCGWVDNVNVNNE
-496 NMAVDN
+496 
-502 YFVPAVSITQVAG
+502 
-515 QHLVNNATNG
+515 
-525 IGTLTVSGMDA
+525 
-536 TGTPT
+536 
-541 AFSSRGTTADLK
+541 
-553 IKPEIMAPGANINS
+553 
-567 VDGFTSNS
+567 
-575 SYKLSDGTS
+575 
-584 MAAPHVAGGM
+584 
-594 AIVQEY
+594 
-600 VDEMFPNAD
+600 
-609 ESRKMELV
+609 
-617 DAILMSTA
+617 
-625 IPRVDGNGNPFV
+625 
-637 VREQGAGM
+637 
-645 MNLGNALTTTAY
+645 
-657 LSVSDNVRPKLE
+657 
-669 VGSSENGVFELNF
+669 
-682 TVNNFG
+682 
-688 DTALTY
+688 
-694 TINPIVITETPKVL
+694 PIV
-708 GEYGGETV
+708 
-716 YYIDGTPYALNDVVE
+716 
-731 LDMPESVTVPAG
+731 
-743 GTADVSVTVTLTDA
+743 
-757 AKTFFADHFDAG
+757 
-769 MFVEGFVELEGVADG
+769 
-784 EGAIPST
+784 
-791 LNIPFLGFYGDWN
+791 
-804 HPAMIEEGAYYY
+804 
-816 QDEPTYS
+816 
-823 QVRENLI
+823 
-830 GYKAG
+830 
-835 SQIQGLGINPYV
+835 
-847 DMTEAQFLADRGAV
+847 
-861 SPNGDGWFES
+861 
-871 INVAYI
+871 
-877 NLMRNASYAEYAV
+877 
-890 EINGS
+890 
-895 STVLSRGTYVK
+895 
-906 KGHMPDGDP
+906 
-915 YQQMGYNYMSFPT
+915 
-928 WNASALTEGQS
+928 
-939 AVIKIRADLANE
+939 
-951 GYTTEANA
+951 
-959 NGVWEV
+959 
-965 PVTKDLTAPEI
+965 
-976 VSVEV
+976 
-981 IEGGVRI
+981 
-988 TFTDAHY
+988 
-995 VAYAKVYGNNDVY
+995 
-1008 YDNGIFE
+1008 
-1015 NERGANTTID
+1015 
-1025 VMTTEPQVVLF
+1025 
-1036 LGDYAANESE
+1036 
-1046 YTINTAT
+1046 
-1053 GEYEGGGQIDPPGPV
+1053 
-1068 ETILYEWGFE
+1068 
-1078 DISEVAEWLT
+1078 
-1088 ADADGDGQEWTL
+1088 
-1100 FRDASG
+1100 
-1106 EIPYEGTGFLG
+1106 
-1117 SYSYLN
+1117 
-1123 NVGPLT
+1123 
-1129 PDNWTITQNL
+1129 
-1139 TLPDD
+1139 
-1144 ADEISLKYFIRG
+1144 
-1156 VDDTYFAENY
+1156 
-1166 SVYVGPANPSNTGQ
+1166 
-1180 FTRLFGETIATAGWN
+1180 
-1195 EKVVDLSAYAGQT
+1195 
-1208 ITIAF
+1208 
-1213 RHHGCTDQYTLALD
+1213 
-1227 NMSIVSTTGD
+1227 
-1237 EPPVTPTPVI
+1237 

-1338 VVTHN
+1338 VVNHN

-1361 GNGNMVTDAPSAG
+1361 GNGNMVTDAPHAG
-1374 QWNHLSYAE
+1374 RWNHLSYAE
-1383 TATDI
+1383 TASDI

-1396 VYGEPDYLP
+1396 VYGNATYLP
-1405 IKLYKASGDVPPV
+1405 IKLYKAS
-1418 TPTPDVTPTPPPV
+1418 
-1431 GENVFE
+1431 
-1437 ESFENGLGNWTLIDA
+1437 
-1452 DGDGYNW
+1452 
-1459 MDSQTNP
+1459 
-1466 WEGTG
+1466 
-1471 YDGMYAAYSSSYV
+1471 
-1484 NGSNP
+1484 
-1489 FEPGTVLFPDNWMIS
+1489 
-1504 QEFTV
+1504 
-1509 PAENA
+1509 
-1514 VLSWYH
+1514 
-1520 SASDPN
+1520 
-1526 YNEENYSVYVGN
+1526 
-1538 GTDPSGYTEVVYNG
+1538 
-1552 YPTNTEQGEY
+1552 
-1562 QNVTVDLSAYAGQ
+1562 
-1575 TVQLAFR
+1575 
-1582 HHDVSDMYMLVIDY
+1582 
-1596 ITVSGEGDVP
+1596 GDVP

-1939 PEVPEADMYAFNSF
+1939 PEVPEADLYAFNSF

-1992 NDGRF
+1992 NEGQF

-2025 ANDTM
+2025 ATGMM
-2030 YAIGTSDNQAGPRS
+2030 YAIGSSENQEGPRT
-2044 LHTVDLETG
+2044 LYTVDLATG
-2053 ALTLVGSLEDTAVAA
+2053 GITAVGSLDDTAVAA

-2195 GTVEANQGDRV
+2195 GTVEANPGNRV

-2242 IVVNDW
+2242 VVVNDW
-2248 TPGILQI
+2248 TPGTLQI

>member
-42 ERGSASST
+42 ERGNVSST
-50 SNNDMKNGKL
+50 NKNDMKNGKL

-110 NLLQAEIE
+110 NLKQAEIE
-118 NALGVKLDV
+118 NALGVKLNV

-154 VNVYVSPE
+154 INAYVSPE
-162 FEVPKMHTSVGLIG
+162 FEVPNMHTSVGLIG
-176 ADIAWDYGYTGEGQT
+176 ADVAWDYGYTGEGQT
-191 VAIIDTGIR
+191 IAIIDTGIR

-230 LNAGNNVSQLYKS
+230 LNAGSNVSQLYKS

-313 DCAYLGVGAANMSLG
+313 DCAYLGVDAANMSLG

-981 IEGGVRI
+981 IEGGIRI

-1237 EPPVTPTPVI
+1237 EPPVTPTPPVPSELDEALNVEGGELLFVNDAVNPWI
-1247 PTPTPDLPGEG
+1247 VDDIDDRLSAVTNIQGQGDGSTTISTRVEMAAGEELTFDWKISSEISYDYLIFKVDGRQIERTSGFWNWSTVTWTAPDDGTYTFSWTYSKDSGTDTGSDCGWVDNVSVDYPTPPTPPPAGS
-1258 FVETNEIIPGEQYI
+1258 FIETNEIIPGEEYI
-1272 IAVDYNGQIMMMSN
+1272 IAVDYLGEIMMMSN
-1286 VLDTDTNIRLVGDPA
+1286 VLDSDNSIRLVGDPA
-1301 QMSGNAIVGG
+1301 QMSGDAIVGG
-1311 YSDNHLWTFSSET
+1311 YSNNHLWTFSSET
-1324 AGTIQSVGNGRYCE
+1324 ASTIQSVGNGRYCE

-1361 GNGNMVTDAPSAG
+1361 GNGNMVTDAPNAG

-1383 TATDI
+1383 TASDI

-1396 VYGEPDYLP
+1396 IYGQPNYLE

-1418 TPTPDVTPTPPPV
+1418 TPTP
-1431 GENVFE
+1431 
-1437 ESFENGLGNWTLIDA
+1437 
-1452 DGDGYNW
+1452 
-1459 MDSQTNP
+1459 
-1466 WEGTG
+1466 
-1471 YDGMYAAYSSSYV
+1471 
-1484 NGSNP
+1484 
-1489 FEPGTVLFPDNWMIS
+1489 
-1504 QEFTV
+1504 
-1509 PAENA
+1509 
-1514 VLSWYH
+1514 
-1520 SASDPN
+1520 
-1526 YNEENYSVYVGN
+1526 
-1538 GTDPSGYTEVVYNG
+1538 
-1552 YPTNTEQGEY
+1552 
-1562 QNVTVDLSAYAGQ
+1562 
-1575 TVQLAFR
+1575 
-1582 HHDVSDMYMLVIDY
+1582 
-1596 ITVSGEGDVP
+1596 
-1606 PVTPTPEVT
+1606 
-1615 PTPPPVG
+1615 
-1622 ENAFEDSFEN
+1622 
-1632 GLVNWTLVD
+1632 
-1641 ADNDGNNWMGTY
+1641 
-1653 NTGWSGELPAQDGSE
+1653 
-1668 AAFSQSF
+1668 
-1675 INYVGP
+1675 
-1681 LTPDNWMISTEFT
+1681 
-1694 VPAEDAVLSW
+1694 
-1704 YHSASDVEWNEEN
+1704 
-1717 YSVYVGHGNDPSGYT
+1717 
-1732 EVVYNGYPTNTVQG
+1732 
-1746 EYQNVTVDLSAYAGQ
+1746 
-1761 DIQIAFRHHNVSDMY
+1761 
-1776 ILLLDNVVVSGA
+1776 
-1788 GDVPPVTPTPDVTP
+1788 TPDVP
-1802 TPPPAGDL
+1802 GDL

-1818 GTLTFTNDEVY
+1818 GTLTFANDATY

-1836 YAASGNAGVVSSSS
+1836 YAVSGNAGVQSSTS

-1863 LYFDWSVSSESGWDK
+1863 LFFDWSVSSESGWDK
-1878 LIFSVDG
+1878 LIFSANG
-1885 TAVRNISGEVDWT
+1885 TAVRNISGVVDWT
-1898 QFYYVAPAAGT
+1898 QFYYIAPAAGT

-1917 KDGSVDRN
+1917 KDGSVDNN
-1925 NDEGYLDNVYVGEA
+1925 NDEAYLDEVYVGEA
-1939 PEVPEADMYAFNSF
+1939 PEVPEADLYAFNSF

-2025 ANDTM
+2025 ATGTM

-2117 YVQTMAYDHNNDQ
+2117 YVQTMTYDHNNDQ

-2181 EGPTPPPADYTIEV
+2181 EGPTPPPADYTVEV
-2195 GTVEANQGDRV
+2195 GTVEANPGSTVRI
-2206 FVPVSMDNLSSG
+2206 PVTVNGLAAAAFELS
-2218 SFTIEYDADALT
+2218 YDADMFT
-2230 YITHTNPVDDTF
+2230 YVGYTNPVAEAFVT
-2242 IVVNDW
+2242 VNDLVAGEL
-2248 TPGILQI
+2248 TI
-2255 AVVNPIANYEGEC
+2255 AMMNYEANYEGEAII
-2268 MTLEFAVAADAEGT
+2268 LEFAVAGDCEDGE
-2282 YALDLTVND
+2282 YAIPVEVIS
-2291 GASIVDEITVA
+2291 AAAI
-2302 VAGEDIE
+2302 
-2309 AIDGAIEVVL
+2309 IDGATTGIDASEVDAIAGAINVVN

-2324 FNYMVDGE
+2324 FMYNGE
-2332 WVSESQTVAVGEAA
+2332 IIAEVTVPVGGAA
-2346 IAPEALPQAHE
+2346 EAPEMDRYIYDEESGYYHVFC
-2357 ITQLILLGWDVDFS
+2357 GWDKDFS
-2371 AVYSDL
+2371 SVY
-2377 EVTAEYGLLGDVYT
+2377 ENMTVNAIYGILGDVNNDGTVNIT
-2391 DEELNVSDALLI
+2391 DATML
-2403 MRSVAGME
+2403 MRGVVGME
-2411 SLSEI
+2411 ALSEL
-2416 QELLGDVDQ
+2416 QELLADVNC
-2425 DGDVTIVDALYLVR
+2425 DGSVGISDATLIARFVTGLETFPVPMD
-2439 LIVGAESFN
+2439 
-2448 G
+2448 

>member
-981 IEGGVRI
+981 IEGGIRI

-1237 EPPVTPTPVI
+1237 EPPVTPTPPVPSELDEALNVEGGELLFVNDAVNPWI
-1247 PTPTPDLPGEG
+1247 VDDIDDRLSAVTNIQGQGDGSTTISTRVEMAAGEELTFDWKISSEISYDYLIFKVDGRQIERTSGFWNWSTVTWTAPDDGTYTFSWTYSKDSGTDTGSDCGWVDNVSVDYPTPPTPPPAGS
-1258 FVETNEIIPGEQYI
+1258 FIETNEIIPGEEYI
-1272 IAVDYNGQIMMMSN
+1272 IAVDYLGEIMMMSN
-1286 VLDTDTNIRLVGDPA
+1286 VLDSDNSIRLVGDPA
-1301 QMSGNAIVGG
+1301 QMSGDAIVGG
-1311 YSDNHLWTFSSET
+1311 YSNNHLWTFSSET
-1324 AGTIQSVGNGRYCE
+1324 ASTIQSVGNGRYCE

-1343 GYAWLGLA
+1343 GYAWLGLS
-1351 DSASYNWTWD
+1351 DSAMYNWSWD
-1361 GNGNMVTDAPSAG
+1361 GNGNMITDAPGAG
-1374 QWNHLSYAE
+1374 MWNHLSYAY
-1383 TATDI
+1383 TAEDI
-1388 DHPAFDLW
+1388 EHPAFDLW
-1396 VYGEPDYLP
+1396 IYGESTYLP
-1405 IKLYKASGDVPPV
+1405 IKLYKAIGEVPPTPPV
-1418 TPTPDVTPTPPPV
+1418 TPTP
-1431 GENVFE
+1431 
-1437 ESFENGLGNWTLIDA
+1437 
-1452 DGDGYNW
+1452 
-1459 MDSQTNP
+1459 
-1466 WEGTG
+1466 
-1471 YDGMYAAYSSSYV
+1471 
-1484 NGSNP
+1484 
-1489 FEPGTVLFPDNWMIS
+1489 
-1504 QEFTV
+1504 TV
-1509 PAENA
+1509 P
-1514 VLSWYH
+1514 
-1520 SASDPN
+1520 
-1526 YNEENYSVYVGN
+1526 
-1538 GTDPSGYTEVVYNG
+1538 
-1552 YPTNTEQGEY
+1552 PT
-1562 QNVTVDLSAYAGQ
+1562 
-1575 TVQLAFR
+1575 
-1582 HHDVSDMYMLVIDY
+1582 
-1596 ITVSGEGDVP
+1596 P
-1606 PVTPTPEVT
+1606 PVTPTPTVPPT
-1615 PTPPPVG
+1615 PTP
-1622 ENAFEDSFEN
+1622 
-1632 GLVNWTLVD
+1632 
-1641 ADNDGNNWMGTY
+1641 
-1653 NTGWSGELPAQDGSE
+1653 
-1668 AAFSQSF
+1668 
-1675 INYVGP
+1675 I
-1681 LTPDNWMISTEFT
+1681 
-1694 VPAEDAVLSW
+1694 VP
-1704 YHSASDVEWNEEN
+1704 
-1717 YSVYVGHGNDPSGYT
+1717 
-1732 EVVYNGYPTNTVQG
+1732 
-1746 EYQNVTVDLSAYAGQ
+1746 
-1761 DIQIAFRHHNVSDMY
+1761 
-1776 ILLLDNVVVSGA
+1776 
-1788 GDVPPVTPTPDVTP
+1788 
-1802 TPPPAGDL
+1802 GDL
-1810 DEALNVEG
+1810 DEALNIEG
-1818 GTLTFTNDEVY
+1818 GTLTFANDEVY

-1836 YAASGNAGVVSSSS
+1836 YAASGNAGVESSTS

-1863 LYFDWSVSSESGWDK
+1863 LFFDWSTSSEANYDK

-1953 EESWITFN
+1953 EGSWITFN
-1961 SADPSMAAPV
+1961 SGDPSMATPV

-1992 NDGRF
+1992 DAGQF
-1997 FTTTLSNMS
+1997 FTTTLNNMS

-2025 ANDTM
+2025 ATGMM
-2030 YAIGTSDNQAGPRS
+2030 YAIGSSENQEGPRT
-2044 LHTVDLETG
+2044 LYTVDLATG
-2053 ALTLVGSLEDTAVAA
+2053 GITAVGSLDDTAVAA

-2181 EGPTPPPADYTIEV
+2181 EGPTPPPADYTVEV
-2195 GTVEANQGDRV
+2195 GTVEANPGSTVRI
-2206 FVPVSMDNLSSG
+2206 PVTVNGLAAAAFELS
-2218 SFTIEYDADALT
+2218 YDADMFT
-2230 YITHTNPVDDTF
+2230 YVGYTNPVAEAFVT
-2242 IVVNDW
+2242 VNDLVAGEL
-2248 TPGILQI
+2248 TI
-2255 AVVNPIANYEGEC
+2255 AMMNYEANYEGEAII
-2268 MTLEFAVAADAEGT
+2268 LEFAVAGDCEDGE
-2282 YALDLTVND
+2282 YAIPVEVIS
-2291 GASIVDEITVA
+2291 AAAI
-2302 VAGEDIE
+2302 
-2309 AIDGAIEVVL
+2309 IDGATTGIDASEVDAIAGAINVVN

-2324 FNYMVDGE
+2324 FMYNGE
-2332 WVSESQTVAVGEAA
+2332 IIAEVTVPVGGAA
-2346 IAPEALPQAHE
+2346 EAPEMDRYIYDEESGYYHVFC
-2357 ITQLILLGWDVDFS
+2357 GWDKDFS
-2371 AVYSDL
+2371 SVY
-2377 EVTAEYGLLGDVYT
+2377 ENMTVNAIYGILGDVNNDGTVNIT
-2391 DEELNVSDALLI
+2391 DATMLMRGVVGMEALSELQEILADVNCDGSVGISDATLI
-2403 MRSVAGME
+2403 ARF
-2411 SLSEI
+2411 
-2416 QELLGDVDQ
+2416 
-2425 DGDVTIVDALYLVR
+2425 VTGLETFPVPMD
-2439 LIVGAESFN
+2439 
-2448 G
+2448 

>member
-1 MKRILSVALALLLV
+1 MKKTWKKLLGILLAVVLVLPSLTSIASAIEPAPKLTAEEAVNAAWELWDEINALEESLEAQKLPEKDLVSRLYDFVASQDEVEKIVREEDDQFGFYTTGNVYNIYDRKEEGFKGGNVDGMIEALGNQIETMDITPVGSLKIGVYSPYYGSDGNMTRNYYEAAVGIQEALGDESVVFDYYGDGSRYGEFASVENFKKWSEYGVVLVDSHGSMSGGTSWICSPLMSDYDPIDVTEGRLAL
-15 LGLLPVANAAELS
+15 
-28 EFGKIKEQEYVSGG
+28 SGG
-42 ERGSASST
+42 GVWITGTFFEKYCELPNTFIYLGICEGMKSRGLC
-50 SNNDMKNGKL
+50 DPL
-60 FDAAPDVDVE
+60 VAAGAGFVA
-70 EPKDTDIV
+70 
-78 SIIVEL
+78 
-84 DGEPAMAVSES
+84 GYSES
-95 VKSASAAEAKLLEKQ
+95 VTFYYDGLMMPTICEYLVTESPSDPSRFYTAEEACLKAQEIHGAVDTYGDAVLLWAGNNDLVVQQTPVAATGVALDPASVDLYNNNTYKFNVVTTPADA
-110 NLLQAEIE
+110 N
-118 NALGVKLDV
+118 
-127 KHNYTLLYNGFSF
+127 NYTLNWESSN
-140 EGEYSLVKKIRDLG
+140 E
-154 VNVYVSPE
+154 NVATVAQDGT
-162 FEVPKMHTSVGLIG
+162 VTVV
-176 ADIAWDYGYTGEGQT
+176 GEGTATIT
-191 VAIIDTGIR
+191 VTLNDQLEGGVYTATATVNGLGNMAVTGISVDPTVIDTYVGAAPVEI
-200 LTHEAFSVVPE
+200 TAVVEPANASNK
-211 NIAWTQET
+211 NIIWT
-219 LQALVSAAGSN
+219 
-230 LNAGNNVSQLYKS
+230 
-243 GKIPFAYNY
+243 
-252 YSNNYNPGH
+252 
-261 GSSDHG
+261 SSDEN
-267 SHVAGIAAGNN
+267 VATVDN
-278 GSDFKGVAPDAQLVV
+278 GVV
-293 MQVFTPMGGAYWSEI
+293 T
-308 LAALE
+308 
-313 DCAYLGVGAANMSLG
+313 GVGAGTATITATTEDG
-328 SSCGFTDY
+328 GFTATATVNVVTID
-336 NGDST
+336 
-341 YERVLGLVADAGV
+341 DALNAEGN
-354 NLSVAAGNDGA
+354 NLSYQNDPTNPWIMDDSDGRVSAVSNIQGQSNGASTISTTVEMTAGQPMTFDWKVNSENNYDWLTFKVNGAQVNRISGTRSWA
-365 TYEGNHW
+365 TYTW
-372 EGRQLASNPDYG
+372 TA
-384 VVGSPATFPESLCVA
+384 
-399 ASNNLGGS
+399 
-407 EGVVEAYGESFAYND
+407 
-422 RSGDPAVAFSTLN
+422 
-435 GEQEYVVV
+435 
-443 PGLGNPSDFTGIDVT
+443 PSDGSYT
-458 GKIALIV
+458 
-465 RGEINFSD
+465 FSWTYSKD
-473 KVANAYQAG
+473 GSVNSG
-482 AIGVIIYNNEAGVI
+482 SDCGWVDNVNVNNE
-496 NMAVDN
+496 
-502 YFVPAVSITQVAG
+502 
-515 QHLVNNATNG
+515 
-525 IGTLTVSGMDA
+525 
-536 TGTPT
+536 
-541 AFSSRGTTADLK
+541 
-553 IKPEIMAPGANINS
+553 
-567 VDGFTSNS
+567 
-575 SYKLSDGTS
+575 
-584 MAAPHVAGGM
+584 
-594 AIVQEY
+594 
-600 VDEMFPNAD
+600 
-609 ESRKMELV
+609 
-617 DAILMSTA
+617 
-625 IPRVDGNGNPFV
+625 
-637 VREQGAGM
+637 
-645 MNLGNALTTTAY
+645 
-657 LSVSDNVRPKLE
+657 
-669 VGSSENGVFELNF
+669 
-682 TVNNFG
+682 
-688 DTALTY
+688 
-694 TINPIVITETPKVL
+694 PIV
-708 GEYGGETV
+708 
-716 YYIDGTPYALNDVVE
+716 
-731 LDMPESVTVPAG
+731 
-743 GTADVSVTVTLTDA
+743 
-757 AKTFFADHFDAG
+757 
-769 MFVEGFVELEGVADG
+769 
-784 EGAIPST
+784 
-791 LNIPFLGFYGDWN
+791 
-804 HPAMIEEGAYYY
+804 
-816 QDEPTYS
+816 
-823 QVRENLI
+823 
-830 GYKAG
+830 
-835 SQIQGLGINPYV
+835 
-847 DMTEAQFLADRGAV
+847 
-861 SPNGDGWFES
+861 
-871 INVAYI
+871 
-877 NLMRNASYAEYAV
+877 
-890 EINGS
+890 
-895 STVLSRGTYVK
+895 
-906 KGHMPDGDP
+906 
-915 YQQMGYNYMSFPT
+915 
-928 WNASALTEGQS
+928 
-939 AVIKIRADLANE
+939 
-951 GYTTEANA
+951 
-959 NGVWEV
+959 
-965 PVTKDLTAPEI
+965 
-976 VSVEV
+976 
-981 IEGGVRI
+981 
-988 TFTDAHY
+988 
-995 VAYAKVYGNNDVY
+995 
-1008 YDNGIFE
+1008 
-1015 NERGANTTID
+1015 
-1025 VMTTEPQVVLF
+1025 
-1036 LGDYAANESE
+1036 
-1046 YTINTAT
+1046 
-1053 GEYEGGGQIDPPGPV
+1053 
-1068 ETILYEWGFE
+1068 
-1078 DISEVAEWLT
+1078 
-1088 ADADGDGQEWTL
+1088 
-1100 FRDASG
+1100 
-1106 EIPYEGTGFLG
+1106 
-1117 SYSYLN
+1117 
-1123 NVGPLT
+1123 
-1129 PDNWTITQNL
+1129 
-1139 TLPDD
+1139 
-1144 ADEISLKYFIRG
+1144 
-1156 VDDTYFAENY
+1156 
-1166 SVYVGPANPSNTGQ
+1166 
-1180 FTRLFGETIATAGWN
+1180 
-1195 EKVVDLSAYAGQT
+1195 
-1208 ITIAF
+1208 
-1213 RHHGCTDQYTLALD
+1213 
-1227 NMSIVSTTGD
+1227 
-1237 EPPVTPTPVI
+1237 

-1272 IAVDYNGQIMMMSN
+1272 IAVDYNGQTMMMSN
-1286 VLDTDTNIRLVGDPA
+1286 VLDSDNSIRLVGDPA

-1311 YSDNHLWTFSSET
+1311 YSNNHLWTFSSET

-1338 VVTHN
+1338 VVNHN

-1361 GNGNMVTDAPSAG
+1361 GNGNMVTDAPQAG

-1418 TPTPDVTPTPPPV
+1418 TPTPTPDVTPTPPPV

-1582 HHDVSDMYMLVIDY
+1582 HHDVSDMYILVIDY
-1596 ITVSGEGDVP
+1596 ITVSGEGDVPPVTPTPVIPTPTPDLPGEGFVETNEIIPGEQYIIAVDYNGQTMMMSNVLDSDNSIRLVGDPAQMSGNAIVGGYSNNHLWTFSSETAGTIQSVGNGRYCEVVNHNGYAWLGLADSASYNWTWDGNGNMVTDAPQAGQWNHLSYAETATDIDHPAFDLWVYGEPDYLPIKLYKASGDVP

-1863 LYFDWSVSSESGWDK
+1863 LFFDWSTSSEANYDK

-1953 EESWITFN
+1953 EGSWITFN
-1961 SADPSMAAPV
+1961 SGDPSMATPV

-1992 NDGRF
+1992 DAGQF
-1997 FTTTLSNMS
+1997 FTTTLNNMS

-2025 ANDTM
+2025 ATGMM
-2030 YAIGTSDNQAGPRS
+2030 YAIGSSENQEGPRT
-2044 LHTVDLETG
+2044 LYTVDLATG
-2053 ALTLVGSLEDTAVAA
+2053 GITAVGSLDDTAVAA

-2117 YVQTMAYDHNNDQ
+2117 YVQTMTYDHNNDQ

>member
-981 IEGGVRI
+981 IEGGIRI

-1237 EPPVTPTPVI
+1237 EPPVTPTPTPVI
-1247 PTPTPDLPGEG
+1247 PGDG
-1258 FVETNEIIPGEQYI
+1258 FVETNEIIPGEEYI

-1286 VLDTDTNIRLVGDPA
+1286 VLDSDNSIRLVGDPA
-1301 QMSGNAIVGG
+1301 QMSGDAIVGG
-1311 YSDNHLWTFSSET
+1311 YSNNHLWTFSSET
-1324 AGTIQSVGNGRYCE
+1324 ASTIQSVGNGRYCE

-1361 GNGNMVTDAPSAG
+1361 GNGNMVTDAPNAG

-1383 TATDI
+1383 TASDI

-1396 VYGEPDYLP
+1396 IYGQPNYLE

-1418 TPTPDVTPTPPPV
+1418 TPTP
-1431 GENVFE
+1431 
-1437 ESFENGLGNWTLIDA
+1437 
-1452 DGDGYNW
+1452 
-1459 MDSQTNP
+1459 
-1466 WEGTG
+1466 
-1471 YDGMYAAYSSSYV
+1471 
-1484 NGSNP
+1484 
-1489 FEPGTVLFPDNWMIS
+1489 
-1504 QEFTV
+1504 
-1509 PAENA
+1509 
-1514 VLSWYH
+1514 
-1520 SASDPN
+1520 
-1526 YNEENYSVYVGN
+1526 
-1538 GTDPSGYTEVVYNG
+1538 
-1552 YPTNTEQGEY
+1552 
-1562 QNVTVDLSAYAGQ
+1562 
-1575 TVQLAFR
+1575 
-1582 HHDVSDMYMLVIDY
+1582 
-1596 ITVSGEGDVP
+1596 
-1606 PVTPTPEVT
+1606 
-1615 PTPPPVG
+1615 
-1622 ENAFEDSFEN
+1622 
-1632 GLVNWTLVD
+1632 
-1641 ADNDGNNWMGTY
+1641 
-1653 NTGWSGELPAQDGSE
+1653 
-1668 AAFSQSF
+1668 
-1675 INYVGP
+1675 
-1681 LTPDNWMISTEFT
+1681 
-1694 VPAEDAVLSW
+1694 
-1704 YHSASDVEWNEEN
+1704 
-1717 YSVYVGHGNDPSGYT
+1717 
-1732 EVVYNGYPTNTVQG
+1732 
-1746 EYQNVTVDLSAYAGQ
+1746 
-1761 DIQIAFRHHNVSDMY
+1761 
-1776 ILLLDNVVVSGA
+1776 
-1788 GDVPPVTPTPDVTP
+1788 TPDVP
-1802 TPPPAGDL
+1802 GDL

-1818 GTLTFTNDEVY
+1818 GTLTFANDATY

-1836 YAASGNAGVVSSSS
+1836 YAVSGNAGVQSSTS

-1863 LYFDWSVSSESGWDK
+1863 LFFDWSTSSEANYDK
-1878 LIFSVDG
+1878 LIFSANG
-1885 TAVRNISGEVDWT
+1885 TAVRNISGIVDWT
-1898 QFYYVAPAAGT
+1898 QFYYAAPAAGT
-1909 YTFTWSYT
+1909 YTFSWSYT
-1917 KDGSVDRN
+1917 KDGSVNSN
-1925 NDEGYLDNVYVGEA
+1925 NDEAYLDDVYVGEA

-2181 EGPTPPPADYTIEV
+2181 EGPTPPPPGDYTIEA
-2195 GTVEANQGDRV
+2195 GTVEANPGSTVR
-2206 FVPVSMDNLSSG
+2206 VPVTVNGLAAAAFELS
-2218 SFTIEYDADALT
+2218 YDADMFT
-2230 YITHTNPVDDTF
+2230 YVGYTNPVSDALVT
-2242 IVVNDW
+2242 VNDLVAGEL
-2248 TPGILQI
+2248 TI
-2255 AVVNPIANYEGEC
+2255 AMMNYEANYEGEAII
-2268 MTLEFAVAADAEGT
+2268 LEFAVAGDCEDGE
-2282 YALDLTVND
+2282 YAIPVEVIS
-2291 GASIVDEITVA
+2291 AAAI
-2302 VAGEDIE
+2302 
-2309 AIDGAIEVVL
+2309 IDGATTGIDASEVDAIAGAINVVN

-2324 FNYMVDGE
+2324 FMYNGE
-2332 WVSESQTVAVGEAA
+2332 IIAEVTVPVGGAA
-2346 IAPEALPQAHE
+2346 EAPEMDRYIYDEESGYYHVFC
-2357 ITQLILLGWDVDFS
+2357 GWDKDFS
-2371 AVYSDL
+2371 SVY
-2377 EVTAEYGLLGDVYT
+2377 ENMTVNAIYGILGDVNNDGTVNIT
-2391 DEELNVSDALLI
+2391 DATMLMRGVVGMEALSELQEILADVNCDGSVGISDATLI
-2403 MRSVAGME
+2403 ARF
-2411 SLSEI
+2411 
-2416 QELLGDVDQ
+2416 
-2425 DGDVTIVDALYLVR
+2425 VTGLETFPVPMD
-2439 LIVGAESFN
+2439 
-2448 G
+2448 

>member
-42 ERGSASST
+42 ERGNVSST
-50 SNNDMKNGKL
+50 NKNDMKNGKL

-110 NLLQAEIE
+110 NLKQAEIE
-118 NALGVKLDV
+118 NALGVKLNV

-154 VNVYVSPE
+154 INAYVSPE
-162 FEVPKMHTSVGLIG
+162 FEVPNMHTSVGLIG
-176 ADIAWDYGYTGEGQT
+176 ADVAWDYGYTGEGQT
-191 VAIIDTGIR
+191 IAIIDTGIR

-230 LNAGNNVSQLYKS
+230 LNAGSNVSQLYKS

-313 DCAYLGVGAANMSLG
+313 DCAYLGVDAANMSLG

-981 IEGGVRI
+981 IEGGIRI

-1237 EPPVTPTPVI
+1237 EPPVTPTPPVPSELDEALNVEGGELLFVNDAVNPWI
-1247 PTPTPDLPGEG
+1247 VDDIDDRLSAVTNIQGQGDGSTTISTRVEMAAGEELTFDWKISSEISYDYLIFKVDGRQIERTSGFWNWSTVTWTAPDDGTYTFSWTYSKDSGTDTGSDCGWVDNVSVDYPTPPTPPPAGS
-1258 FVETNEIIPGEQYI
+1258 FIETNEIIPGEEYI
-1272 IAVDYNGQIMMMSN
+1272 IAVDYLGEIMMMSN
-1286 VLDTDTNIRLVGDPA
+1286 VLDSDNSIRLVGDPA
-1301 QMSGNAIVGG
+1301 QMSGDAIVGG
-1311 YSDNHLWTFSSET
+1311 YSNNHLWTFSSET
-1324 AGTIQSVGNGRYCE
+1324 ASTIQSVGNGRYCE

-1361 GNGNMVTDAPSAG
+1361 GNGNMVTDAPNAG

-1383 TATDI
+1383 TASDI

-1396 VYGEPDYLP
+1396 IYGQPNYLE

-1418 TPTPDVTPTPPPV
+1418 TPTP
-1431 GENVFE
+1431 
-1437 ESFENGLGNWTLIDA
+1437 
-1452 DGDGYNW
+1452 
-1459 MDSQTNP
+1459 
-1466 WEGTG
+1466 
-1471 YDGMYAAYSSSYV
+1471 
-1484 NGSNP
+1484 
-1489 FEPGTVLFPDNWMIS
+1489 
-1504 QEFTV
+1504 
-1509 PAENA
+1509 
-1514 VLSWYH
+1514 
-1520 SASDPN
+1520 
-1526 YNEENYSVYVGN
+1526 
-1538 GTDPSGYTEVVYNG
+1538 
-1552 YPTNTEQGEY
+1552 
-1562 QNVTVDLSAYAGQ
+1562 
-1575 TVQLAFR
+1575 
-1582 HHDVSDMYMLVIDY
+1582 
-1596 ITVSGEGDVP
+1596 
-1606 PVTPTPEVT
+1606 
-1615 PTPPPVG
+1615 
-1622 ENAFEDSFEN
+1622 
-1632 GLVNWTLVD
+1632 
-1641 ADNDGNNWMGTY
+1641 
-1653 NTGWSGELPAQDGSE
+1653 
-1668 AAFSQSF
+1668 
-1675 INYVGP
+1675 
-1681 LTPDNWMISTEFT
+1681 
-1694 VPAEDAVLSW
+1694 
-1704 YHSASDVEWNEEN
+1704 
-1717 YSVYVGHGNDPSGYT
+1717 
-1732 EVVYNGYPTNTVQG
+1732 
-1746 EYQNVTVDLSAYAGQ
+1746 
-1761 DIQIAFRHHNVSDMY
+1761 
-1776 ILLLDNVVVSGA
+1776 
-1788 GDVPPVTPTPDVTP
+1788 TPDVP
-1802 TPPPAGDL
+1802 GDL

-1818 GTLTFTNDEVY
+1818 GTLTFANDATY

-1836 YAASGNAGVVSSSS
+1836 YAVSGNAGVQSSTS

-1863 LYFDWSVSSESGWDK
+1863 LFFDWSVSSESGWDK
-1878 LIFSVDG
+1878 LIFSANG
-1885 TAVRNISGEVDWT
+1885 TAVRNISGVVDWT
-1898 QFYYVAPAAGT
+1898 QFYYIAPAAGT

-1953 EESWITFN
+1953 EGSWITFN
-1961 SADPSMAAPV
+1961 SGDPSMATPV

-1992 NDGRF
+1992 DAGQF
-1997 FTTTLSNMS
+1997 FTTTLNNMS

-2025 ANDTM
+2025 ATGMM
-2030 YAIGTSDNQAGPRS
+2030 YAIGSSENQEGPRT
-2044 LHTVDLETG
+2044 LYTVDLATG
-2053 ALTLVGSLEDTAVAA
+2053 GITAVGSLDDTAVAA

-2181 EGPTPPPADYTIEV
+2181 EGPTPPPADYTVEV
-2195 GTVEANQGDRV
+2195 GTVEANPGSTVRI
-2206 FVPVSMDNLSSG
+2206 PVTVNGLAAAAFELS
-2218 SFTIEYDADALT
+2218 YDADMFT
-2230 YITHTNPVDDTF
+2230 YVGYTNPVAEAFVT
-2242 IVVNDW
+2242 VNDLVAGEL
-2248 TPGILQI
+2248 TI
-2255 AVVNPIANYEGEC
+2255 AMMNYEANYEGEAII
-2268 MTLEFAVAADAEGT
+2268 LEFAVAGDCEDGE
-2282 YALDLTVND
+2282 YAIPVEVIS
-2291 GASIVDEITVA
+2291 AAAI
-2302 VAGEDIE
+2302 
-2309 AIDGAIEVVL
+2309 IDGATTGIDASEVDAIAGAINVVN

-2324 FNYMVDGE
+2324 FMYNGE
-2332 WVSESQTVAVGEAA
+2332 IIAEVTVPVGGAA
-2346 IAPEALPQAHE
+2346 EAPEMDRYIYDEESGYYHVFC
-2357 ITQLILLGWDVDFS
+2357 GWDKDFS
-2371 AVYSDL
+2371 SVY
-2377 EVTAEYGLLGDVYT
+2377 ENMTVNAIYGILGDVNNDGTVNIT
-2391 DEELNVSDALLI
+2391 DATMLMRGVVGMEALSELQEILADVNCDGSVGISDATLI
-2403 MRSVAGME
+2403 ARF
-2411 SLSEI
+2411 
-2416 QELLGDVDQ
+2416 
-2425 DGDVTIVDALYLVR
+2425 VTGLETFPVPMD
-2439 LIVGAESFN
+2439 
-2448 G
+2448 

>member
-42 ERGSASST
+42 ERGNVSST
-50 SNNDMKNGKL
+50 NKNDMKNGKL

-110 NLLQAEIE
+110 NLKQAEIE
-118 NALGVKLDV
+118 NALGVKLNV

-154 VNVYVSPE
+154 INAYVSPE
-162 FEVPKMHTSVGLIG
+162 FEVPNMHTSVGLIG
-176 ADIAWDYGYTGEGQT
+176 ADVAWDYGYTGEGQT
-191 VAIIDTGIR
+191 IAIIDTGIR

-230 LNAGNNVSQLYKS
+230 LNAGSNVSQLYKS

-278 GSDFKGVAPDAQLVV
+278 GSDFRGVAPDAQLVV

-341 YERVLGLVADAGV
+341 YEQVLGLVADAGV

-365 TYEGNHW
+365 TYDGNRW

-473 KVANAYQAG
+473 KVANAYEAG
-482 AIGVIIYNNEAGVI
+482 AIGVIIYNNEPGVI
-496 NMAVDN
+496 NMSVDN
-502 YFVPAVSITQVAG
+502 YFVPAVSITQEAG
-515 QHLVNNATNG
+515 QHLVSNATGG

-536 TGTPT
+536 TGIPT

-567 VDGFTSNS
+567 VDGFTSNN

-600 VDEMFPNAD
+600 VDQMFPNAD

-625 IPRVDGNGNPFV
+625 IPRVDENGNPFV

-645 MNLGNALTTTAY
+645 MNLGNAITTTAY

-769 MFVEGFVELEGVADG
+769 MFVEGFIELEGVADG
-784 EGAIPST
+784 EDAIPST

-804 HPAMIEEGAYYY
+804 YPAMIEENAYYY

-871 INVAYI
+871 VNVAYV
-877 NLMRNASYAEYAV
+877 NMMRNASYAEYAV

-928 WNASALTEGQS
+928 WNASALTDGQS
-939 AVIKIRADLANE
+939 AVIKIRADLANP

-1015 NERGANTTID
+1015 NERGASTTID
-1025 VMTTEPQVVLF
+1025 VMTTEPEVVLF

-1053 GEYEGGGQIDPPGPV
+1053 GEYEGGGHIDPPGPV

-1078 DISEVAEWLT
+1078 DISEVAEWLV
-1088 ADADGDGQEWTL
+1088 ADADGDGQEWSL

-1180 FTRLFGETIATAGWN
+1180 FTRIFGETIAVAGWN

-1237 EPPVTPTPVI
+1237 EPPVTPTPPVPSELDEALNVEGGELLFVNDAVNPWI
-1247 PTPTPDLPGEG
+1247 VDDIDDRLSAVTNIQGQGDGSTTISTRVEMAAGEELTFDWKISSEISYDYLIFKVDGRQIERTSGFWNWSTVTWTAPDDGTYTFSWTYSKDSGTDTGSDCGWVDNVSVDYPTPPTPPPAGS
-1258 FVETNEIIPGEQYI
+1258 FIETNEIIPGEEYI
-1272 IAVDYNGQIMMMSN
+1272 IAVDYLGEIMMMSN
-1286 VLDTDTNIRLVGDPA
+1286 VLDSDNSIRLVGDPA
-1301 QMSGNAIVGG
+1301 QMSGDAIVGG
-1311 YSDNHLWTFSSET
+1311 YSNNHLWTFSSET
-1324 AGTIQSVGNGRYCE
+1324 ASTIQSVGNGRYCE

-1343 GYAWLGLA
+1343 GYAWLGLS
-1351 DSASYNWTWD
+1351 DSAMYNWSWD
-1361 GNGNMVTDAPSAG
+1361 GNGNMITDAPGAG
-1374 QWNHLSYAE
+1374 MWNHLSYAY
-1383 TATDI
+1383 TAEDI
-1388 DHPAFDLW
+1388 EHPAFDLW
-1396 VYGEPDYLP
+1396 IYGESTYLP
-1405 IKLYKASGDVPPV
+1405 IKLYKAIGEVPPTPPV
-1418 TPTPDVTPTPPPV
+1418 TPTP
-1431 GENVFE
+1431 
-1437 ESFENGLGNWTLIDA
+1437 
-1452 DGDGYNW
+1452 
-1459 MDSQTNP
+1459 
-1466 WEGTG
+1466 
-1471 YDGMYAAYSSSYV
+1471 
-1484 NGSNP
+1484 
-1489 FEPGTVLFPDNWMIS
+1489 
-1504 QEFTV
+1504 TV
-1509 PAENA
+1509 P
-1514 VLSWYH
+1514 
-1520 SASDPN
+1520 
-1526 YNEENYSVYVGN
+1526 
-1538 GTDPSGYTEVVYNG
+1538 
-1552 YPTNTEQGEY
+1552 PT
-1562 QNVTVDLSAYAGQ
+1562 
-1575 TVQLAFR
+1575 
-1582 HHDVSDMYMLVIDY
+1582 
-1596 ITVSGEGDVP
+1596 P
-1606 PVTPTPEVT
+1606 PVTPTPTVPPT
-1615 PTPPPVG
+1615 PTP
-1622 ENAFEDSFEN
+1622 
-1632 GLVNWTLVD
+1632 
-1641 ADNDGNNWMGTY
+1641 
-1653 NTGWSGELPAQDGSE
+1653 
-1668 AAFSQSF
+1668 
-1675 INYVGP
+1675 I
-1681 LTPDNWMISTEFT
+1681 
-1694 VPAEDAVLSW
+1694 VP
-1704 YHSASDVEWNEEN
+1704 
-1717 YSVYVGHGNDPSGYT
+1717 
-1732 EVVYNGYPTNTVQG
+1732 
-1746 EYQNVTVDLSAYAGQ
+1746 
-1761 DIQIAFRHHNVSDMY
+1761 
-1776 ILLLDNVVVSGA
+1776 
-1788 GDVPPVTPTPDVTP
+1788 
-1802 TPPPAGDL
+1802 GDL
-1810 DEALNVEG
+1810 DEALNIEG
-1818 GTLTFTNDEVY
+1818 GTLTFANDEVY

-1953 EESWITFN
+1953 EGSWITFN
-1961 SADPSMAAPV
+1961 SGDPSMATPV

-1992 NDGRF
+1992 DAGQF
-1997 FTTTLSNMS
+1997 FTTTLNNMS

-2025 ANDTM
+2025 ATGMM
-2030 YAIGTSDNQAGPRS
+2030 YAIGSSENQEGPRT
-2044 LHTVDLETG
+2044 LYTVDLATG
-2053 ALTLVGSLEDTAVAA
+2053 GITAVGSLDDTAVAA

-2181 EGPTPPPADYTIEV
+2181 EGPTPPPADYTVEV
-2195 GTVEANQGDRV
+2195 GTVEANPGSTVRI
-2206 FVPVSMDNLSSG
+2206 PVTVNGLAAAAFELS
-2218 SFTIEYDADALT
+2218 YDADMFT
-2230 YITHTNPVDDTF
+2230 YVGYTNPVAEAFVT
-2242 IVVNDW
+2242 VNDLVAGEL
-2248 TPGILQI
+2248 TI
-2255 AVVNPIANYEGEC
+2255 AMMNYEANYEGEAII
-2268 MTLEFAVAADAEGT
+2268 LEFAVAGDCEDGE
-2282 YALDLTVND
+2282 YAIPVEVIS
-2291 GASIVDEITVA
+2291 AAAI
-2302 VAGEDIE
+2302 
-2309 AIDGAIEVVL
+2309 IDGATTGIDASEVDAIAGAINVVN

-2324 FNYMVDGE
+2324 FMYNGE
-2332 WVSESQTVAVGEAA
+2332 IIAEVTVPVGGAA
-2346 IAPEALPQAHE
+2346 EAPEMDRYIYDEESGYYHVFC
-2357 ITQLILLGWDVDFS
+2357 GWDKDFS
-2371 AVYSDL
+2371 SVY
-2377 EVTAEYGLLGDVYT
+2377 ENMTVNAIYGILGDVNNDGTVNIT
-2391 DEELNVSDALLI
+2391 DATMLMRGVVGMEALSELQEILADVNCDGSVGISDATLI
-2403 MRSVAGME
+2403 ARF
-2411 SLSEI
+2411 
-2416 QELLGDVDQ
+2416 
-2425 DGDVTIVDALYLVR
+2425 VTGLETFPVPMD
-2439 LIVGAESFN
+2439 
-2448 G
+2448 

>member
-42 ERGSASST
+42 ERGNVSST
-50 SNNDMKNGKL
+50 NKNDMKNGKL

-110 NLLQAEIE
+110 NLKQAEIE
-118 NALGVKLDV
+118 NALGVKLNV

-154 VNVYVSPE
+154 INAYVSPE
-162 FEVPKMHTSVGLIG
+162 FEVPNMHTSVGLIG
-176 ADIAWDYGYTGEGQT
+176 ADVAWDYGYTGEGQT
-191 VAIIDTGIR
+191 IAIIDTGIR

-230 LNAGNNVSQLYKS
+230 LNAGSNVSQLYKS

-313 DCAYLGVGAANMSLG
+313 DCAYLGVDAANMSLG

-365 TYEGNHW
+365 TYDGNHW

-458 GKIALIV
+458 GKIALIA

-482 AIGVIIYNNEAGVI
+482 AIGVIIYNNEPGVI

-515 QHLVNNATNG
+515 QHLVNNATDG

-536 TGTPT
+536 TGIPT

-567 VDGFTSNS
+567 VDGFTSNN

-600 VDEMFPNAD
+600 VDQMFPNAD

-625 IPRVDGNGNPFV
+625 TPRVDGDGNPFV

-804 HPAMIEEGAYYY
+804 HPAMIEENAYYY

-871 INVAYI
+871 VNVAYV
-877 NLMRNASYAEYAV
+877 NMMRNASYAEYAV

-928 WNASALTEGQS
+928 WNASALTDGQS
-939 AVIKIRADLANE
+939 AVIKIRADLANP

-1053 GEYEGGGQIDPPGPV
+1053 GDYEGGGHIDPPGPV

-1088 ADADGDGQEWTL
+1088 ADADGDGQEWSL

-1129 PDNWTITQNL
+1129 PDNWAITQNL

-1166 SVYVGPANPSNTGQ
+1166 SVYVGPANPTNTGQ
-1180 FTRLFGETIATAGWN
+1180 FTRIFGETIASAGWN

-1361 GNGNMVTDAPSAG
+1361 GNGNMVTDAPHAG

-1383 TATDI
+1383 TASDI

-1396 VYGEPDYLP
+1396 VYGNATYLP
-1405 IKLYKASGDVPPV
+1405 IKLYKAS
-1418 TPTPDVTPTPPPV
+1418 
-1431 GENVFE
+1431 
-1437 ESFENGLGNWTLIDA
+1437 
-1452 DGDGYNW
+1452 
-1459 MDSQTNP
+1459 
-1466 WEGTG
+1466 
-1471 YDGMYAAYSSSYV
+1471 
-1484 NGSNP
+1484 
-1489 FEPGTVLFPDNWMIS
+1489 
-1504 QEFTV
+1504 
-1509 PAENA
+1509 
-1514 VLSWYH
+1514 
-1520 SASDPN
+1520 
-1526 YNEENYSVYVGN
+1526 
-1538 GTDPSGYTEVVYNG
+1538 
-1552 YPTNTEQGEY
+1552 
-1562 QNVTVDLSAYAGQ
+1562 
-1575 TVQLAFR
+1575 
-1582 HHDVSDMYMLVIDY
+1582 
-1596 ITVSGEGDVP
+1596 GDVP

-1863 LYFDWSVSSESGWDK
+1863 LFFDWSTSSEANYDK

-1953 EESWITFN
+1953 EGSWITFN
-1961 SADPSMAAPV
+1961 SGDPSMATPV

-1992 NDGRF
+1992 DAGQF
-1997 FTTTLSNMS
+1997 FTTTLNNMS

-2025 ANDTM
+2025 ATGMM
-2030 YAIGTSDNQAGPRS
+2030 YAIGSSENQEGPRT
-2044 LHTVDLETG
+2044 LYTVDLATG
-2053 ALTLVGSLEDTAVAA
+2053 GITAVGSLDDTAVSA

-2117 YVQTMAYDHNNDQ
+2117 YVQTMTYDHNNDQ

-2181 EGPTPPPADYTIEV
+2181 EGPTPPPADYTVEV
-2195 GTVEANQGDRV
+2195 GTVEANPGSTVRI
-2206 FVPVSMDNLSSG
+2206 PVTVNGLAAAAFELS
-2218 SFTIEYDADALT
+2218 YDADMFT
-2230 YITHTNPVDDTF
+2230 YVGYTNPVAEAFVT
-2242 IVVNDW
+2242 VNDLVAGEL
-2248 TPGILQI
+2248 TI
-2255 AVVNPIANYEGEC
+2255 AMMNYEANYEGEAII
-2268 MTLEFAVAADAEGT
+2268 LEFAVAGECE
-2282 YALDLTVND
+2282 D
-2291 GASIVDEITVA
+2291 GEYEIPVEVISA
-2302 VAGEDIE
+2302 AAI
-2309 AIDGAIEVVL
+2309 IDGATTNIDVSEVDATAGAINVVN

-2324 FNYMVDGE
+2324 FMYNGE
-2332 WVSESQTVAVGEAA
+2332 IIAEVTVPVGEAA
-2346 IAPEALPQAHE
+2346 EAPEMDRYIYDEETGYYHVFC
-2357 ITQLILLGWDVDFS
+2357 GWDKDFS
-2371 AVYSDL
+2371 SVYENMTVNAVY
-2377 EVTAEYGLLGDVYT
+2377 GILGDVNNDGTVNIT
-2391 DEELNVSDALLI
+2391 DATMLMRGVVGMETLSELQDIIADVNCDGSVGISDATLI
-2403 MRSVAGME
+2403 ARF
-2411 SLSEI
+2411 
-2416 QELLGDVDQ
+2416 
-2425 DGDVTIVDALYLVR
+2425 VTGLETFPVPMD
-2439 LIVGAESFN
+2439 
-2448 G
+2448 

>member
-42 ERGSASST
+42 ERGNVSST
-50 SNNDMKNGKL
+50 NKNDMKNGKL

-110 NLLQAEIE
+110 NLKQAEIE
-118 NALGVKLDV
+118 NALGVKLNV

-154 VNVYVSPE
+154 INAYVSPE
-162 FEVPKMHTSVGLIG
+162 FEVPNMHTSVGLIG
-176 ADIAWDYGYTGEGQT
+176 ADVAWDYGYTGEGQT
-191 VAIIDTGIR
+191 IAIIDTGIR

-230 LNAGNNVSQLYKS
+230 LNAGSNVSQLYKS

-313 DCAYLGVGAANMSLG
+313 DCAYLGVDAANMSLG

-981 IEGGVRI
+981 IEGGIRI

-1237 EPPVTPTPVI
+1237 EPPVTPTPPV
-1247 PTPTPDLPGEG
+1247 P
-1258 FVETNEIIPGEQYI
+1258 
-1272 IAVDYNGQIMMMSN
+1272 
-1286 VLDTDTNIRLVGDPA
+1286 
-1301 QMSGNAIVGG
+1301 
-1311 YSDNHLWTFSSET
+1311 SE
-1324 AGTIQSVGNGRYCE
+1324 
-1338 VVTHN
+1338 
-1343 GYAWLGLA
+1343 
-1351 DSASYNWTWD
+1351 
-1361 GNGNMVTDAPSAG
+1361 
-1374 QWNHLSYAE
+1374 
-1383 TATDI
+1383 
-1388 DHPAFDLW
+1388 
-1396 VYGEPDYLP
+1396 
-1405 IKLYKASGDVPPV
+1405 
-1418 TPTPDVTPTPPPV
+1418 
-1431 GENVFE
+1431 
-1437 ESFENGLGNWTLIDA
+1437 
-1452 DGDGYNW
+1452 
-1459 MDSQTNP
+1459 
-1466 WEGTG
+1466 
-1471 YDGMYAAYSSSYV
+1471 
-1484 NGSNP
+1484 
-1489 FEPGTVLFPDNWMIS
+1489 
-1504 QEFTV
+1504 
-1509 PAENA
+1509 
-1514 VLSWYH
+1514 
-1520 SASDPN
+1520 
-1526 YNEENYSVYVGN
+1526 
-1538 GTDPSGYTEVVYNG
+1538 
-1552 YPTNTEQGEY
+1552 
-1562 QNVTVDLSAYAGQ
+1562 
-1575 TVQLAFR
+1575 
-1582 HHDVSDMYMLVIDY
+1582 
-1596 ITVSGEGDVP
+1596 
-1606 PVTPTPEVT
+1606 
-1615 PTPPPVG
+1615 
-1622 ENAFEDSFEN
+1622 
-1632 GLVNWTLVD
+1632 
-1641 ADNDGNNWMGTY
+1641 
-1653 NTGWSGELPAQDGSE
+1653 
-1668 AAFSQSF
+1668 
-1675 INYVGP
+1675 
-1681 LTPDNWMISTEFT
+1681 
-1694 VPAEDAVLSW
+1694 
-1704 YHSASDVEWNEEN
+1704 
-1717 YSVYVGHGNDPSGYT
+1717 
-1732 EVVYNGYPTNTVQG
+1732 
-1746 EYQNVTVDLSAYAGQ
+1746 
-1761 DIQIAFRHHNVSDMY
+1761 
-1776 ILLLDNVVVSGA
+1776 
-1788 GDVPPVTPTPDVTP
+1788 
-1802 TPPPAGDL
+1802 L
-1810 DEALNVEG
+1810 DEALNIEG
-1818 GTLTFTNDEVY
+1818 GTLTFANDEVY

-1836 YAASGNAGVVSSSS
+1836 YAASGNAGVESSTS

-1863 LYFDWSVSSESGWDK
+1863 LFFDWSTSSEANYDK

-1953 EESWITFN
+1953 EGSWITFN
-1961 SADPSMAAPV
+1961 SGDPSMATPV

-1992 NDGRF
+1992 DAGQF
-1997 FTTTLSNMS
+1997 FTTTLNNMS

-2025 ANDTM
+2025 ATGMM
-2030 YAIGTSDNQAGPRS
+2030 YAIGSSENQEGPRT
-2044 LHTVDLETG
+2044 LYTVDLATG
-2053 ALTLVGSLEDTAVAA
+2053 GITAVGSLDDTAVAA

-2117 YVQTMAYDHNNDQ
+2117 YVQTMTYDHNNDQ

-2181 EGPTPPPADYTIEV
+2181 EGPTPPPADYTVEV
-2195 GTVEANQGDRV
+2195 GTVEANPGSTVRI
-2206 FVPVSMDNLSSG
+2206 PVTVNGLAAAAFELS
-2218 SFTIEYDADALT
+2218 YDADMFT
-2230 YITHTNPVDDTF
+2230 YVGYTNPVAEAFVT
-2242 IVVNDW
+2242 VNDLVAGEL
-2248 TPGILQI
+2248 TI
-2255 AVVNPIANYEGEC
+2255 AMMNYEANYEGEAII
-2268 MTLEFAVAADAEGT
+2268 LEFAVAGDCEDGE
-2282 YALDLTVND
+2282 YAIPVEVIS
-2291 GASIVDEITVA
+2291 AAAI
-2302 VAGEDIE
+2302 
-2309 AIDGAIEVVL
+2309 IDGATTGIDASEVDAIAGAINVVN

-2324 FNYMVDGE
+2324 FMYNGE
-2332 WVSESQTVAVGEAA
+2332 IIAEVTVPVGGAA
-2346 IAPEALPQAHE
+2346 EAPEMDRYIYDEESGYYHVFC
-2357 ITQLILLGWDVDFS
+2357 GWDKDFS
-2371 AVYSDL
+2371 SVY
-2377 EVTAEYGLLGDVYT
+2377 ENMTVNAIYGILGDVNNDGTVNIT
-2391 DEELNVSDALLI
+2391 DATMLMRGVVGMEALSELQEILADVNCDGSVGISDATLI
-2403 MRSVAGME
+2403 ARF
-2411 SLSEI
+2411 
-2416 QELLGDVDQ
+2416 
-2425 DGDVTIVDALYLVR
+2425 VTGLETFPVPMD
-2439 LIVGAESFN
+2439 
-2448 G
+2448 

>member
-1 MKRILSVALALLLV
+1 MKKTWKKLLGILLAVVLVLPSLTSIASAIEPAPKLTAEEAVNAAWELWDEINALEESLEAQKLPEKDLVSRLYDFVASQDEVEKIVREEDDQFGFYTTGNVYNIYDRKEEGFKGGNVDGMIEALGNQIETMDITPVGSLKIGVYSPYYGSDGNMTRNYYEAAVGIQEALGDESVVFDYYGDGSRYGEFASVENFKKWSEYGVVLVDSHGSMSGGTSWICSPLMSDYDPIDVTEGRLAL
-15 LGLLPVANAAELS
+15 
-28 EFGKIKEQEYVSGG
+28 SGG
-42 ERGSASST
+42 GVWITGTFFEKYCELPNTFIYLGICEGMKSRGLC
-50 SNNDMKNGKL
+50 DPL
-60 FDAAPDVDVE
+60 VAAGAGFVA
-70 EPKDTDIV
+70 
-78 SIIVEL
+78 
-84 DGEPAMAVSES
+84 GYSES
-95 VKSASAAEAKLLEKQ
+95 VTFYYDGLMMPTICEYLVTESPSDPSRFYTAEEACLKAQEIHGAVDTYGDAVLLWAGNNDLVVQQTPVAATGVALDPASVDLYNNNTYKFNVVTTPADA
-110 NLLQAEIE
+110 N
-118 NALGVKLDV
+118 
-127 KHNYTLLYNGFSF
+127 NYTLNWESSN
-140 EGEYSLVKKIRDLG
+140 E
-154 VNVYVSPE
+154 NVATVAQDGT
-162 FEVPKMHTSVGLIG
+162 VTVV
-176 ADIAWDYGYTGEGQT
+176 GEGTATIT
-191 VAIIDTGIR
+191 VTLNDQLEGGVYTATATVNGLGNMAVTGISVDPTVIDTYVGAAPVEI
-200 LTHEAFSVVPE
+200 TAVVEPANASNK
-211 NIAWTQET
+211 NIIWT
-219 LQALVSAAGSN
+219 
-230 LNAGNNVSQLYKS
+230 
-243 GKIPFAYNY
+243 
-252 YSNNYNPGH
+252 
-261 GSSDHG
+261 SSDEN
-267 SHVAGIAAGNN
+267 VATVDN
-278 GSDFKGVAPDAQLVV
+278 GVV
-293 MQVFTPMGGAYWSEI
+293 T
-308 LAALE
+308 
-313 DCAYLGVGAANMSLG
+313 GVGAGTATITATTEDG
-328 SSCGFTDY
+328 GFTATATVNVVTID
-336 NGDST
+336 
-341 YERVLGLVADAGV
+341 DALNAEGN
-354 NLSVAAGNDGA
+354 NLSYQNDPTNPWIMDDSDGRVSAVSNIQGQSNGASTISTTVEMTAGQPMTFDWKVNSENNYDWLTFKVNGAQVNRISGTRSWA
-365 TYEGNHW
+365 TYTW
-372 EGRQLASNPDYG
+372 TA
-384 VVGSPATFPESLCVA
+384 
-399 ASNNLGGS
+399 
-407 EGVVEAYGESFAYND
+407 
-422 RSGDPAVAFSTLN
+422 
-435 GEQEYVVV
+435 
-443 PGLGNPSDFTGIDVT
+443 PSDGSYT
-458 GKIALIV
+458 
-465 RGEINFSD
+465 FSWTYSKD
-473 KVANAYQAG
+473 GSVNSG
-482 AIGVIIYNNEAGVI
+482 SDCGWVDNVNVNNE
-496 NMAVDN
+496 
-502 YFVPAVSITQVAG
+502 
-515 QHLVNNATNG
+515 
-525 IGTLTVSGMDA
+525 
-536 TGTPT
+536 
-541 AFSSRGTTADLK
+541 
-553 IKPEIMAPGANINS
+553 
-567 VDGFTSNS
+567 
-575 SYKLSDGTS
+575 
-584 MAAPHVAGGM
+584 
-594 AIVQEY
+594 
-600 VDEMFPNAD
+600 
-609 ESRKMELV
+609 
-617 DAILMSTA
+617 
-625 IPRVDGNGNPFV
+625 
-637 VREQGAGM
+637 
-645 MNLGNALTTTAY
+645 
-657 LSVSDNVRPKLE
+657 
-669 VGSSENGVFELNF
+669 
-682 TVNNFG
+682 
-688 DTALTY
+688 
-694 TINPIVITETPKVL
+694 PIV
-708 GEYGGETV
+708 
-716 YYIDGTPYALNDVVE
+716 
-731 LDMPESVTVPAG
+731 
-743 GTADVSVTVTLTDA
+743 
-757 AKTFFADHFDAG
+757 
-769 MFVEGFVELEGVADG
+769 
-784 EGAIPST
+784 
-791 LNIPFLGFYGDWN
+791 
-804 HPAMIEEGAYYY
+804 
-816 QDEPTYS
+816 
-823 QVRENLI
+823 
-830 GYKAG
+830 
-835 SQIQGLGINPYV
+835 
-847 DMTEAQFLADRGAV
+847 
-861 SPNGDGWFES
+861 
-871 INVAYI
+871 
-877 NLMRNASYAEYAV
+877 
-890 EINGS
+890 
-895 STVLSRGTYVK
+895 
-906 KGHMPDGDP
+906 
-915 YQQMGYNYMSFPT
+915 
-928 WNASALTEGQS
+928 
-939 AVIKIRADLANE
+939 
-951 GYTTEANA
+951 
-959 NGVWEV
+959 
-965 PVTKDLTAPEI
+965 
-976 VSVEV
+976 
-981 IEGGVRI
+981 
-988 TFTDAHY
+988 
-995 VAYAKVYGNNDVY
+995 
-1008 YDNGIFE
+1008 
-1015 NERGANTTID
+1015 
-1025 VMTTEPQVVLF
+1025 
-1036 LGDYAANESE
+1036 
-1046 YTINTAT
+1046 
-1053 GEYEGGGQIDPPGPV
+1053 
-1068 ETILYEWGFE
+1068 
-1078 DISEVAEWLT
+1078 
-1088 ADADGDGQEWTL
+1088 
-1100 FRDASG
+1100 
-1106 EIPYEGTGFLG
+1106 
-1117 SYSYLN
+1117 
-1123 NVGPLT
+1123 
-1129 PDNWTITQNL
+1129 
-1139 TLPDD
+1139 
-1144 ADEISLKYFIRG
+1144 
-1156 VDDTYFAENY
+1156 
-1166 SVYVGPANPSNTGQ
+1166 
-1180 FTRLFGETIATAGWN
+1180 
-1195 EKVVDLSAYAGQT
+1195 
-1208 ITIAF
+1208 
-1213 RHHGCTDQYTLALD
+1213 
-1227 NMSIVSTTGD
+1227 
-1237 EPPVTPTPVI
+1237 

-1286 VLDTDTNIRLVGDPA
+1286 VLDANNSIRLVGDPA

-1338 VVTHN
+1338 VVNHN

-1361 GNGNMVTDAPSAG
+1361 GNGNMVTDAPQAG

-1418 TPTPDVTPTPPPV
+1418 TPTPTPDVTPTPPPV

-1471 YDGMYAAYSSSYV
+1471 YDGMYVAYSSSYM
-1484 NGSNP
+1484 NGPSP

-1520 SASDPN
+1520 SASDPE
-1526 YNEENYSVYVGN
+1526 YNQENYSVYVGN

-1582 HHDVSDMYMLVIDY
+1582 HHDVSDMYILVIDY
-1596 ITVSGEGDVP
+1596 ITVSGEGDVPPVTPTPVIPTPTPDLPGEGFVETNEIIPGEQYIIAVDYNGQIMMMSNVLDANNSIRLVGDPAQMSGNAIVGGYSDNHLWTFSSETAGTIQSVGNGRYCEVVNHNGYAWLGLADSASYNWTWDGNGNMVTDAPQAGQWNHLSYAETATDIDHPAFDLWVYGEPDYLPIKLYKASGDVP

-1836 YAASGNAGVVSSSS
+1836 YAASGNAGVESSTS

-1863 LYFDWSVSSESGWDK
+1863 LFFDWSTSSEANYDK

-1953 EESWITFN
+1953 EGSWITFN
-1961 SADPSMAAPV
+1961 SGDPSMATPV

-1992 NDGRF
+1992 DAGQF
-1997 FTTTLSNMS
+1997 FTTTLNNMS

-2025 ANDTM
+2025 ATGMM
-2030 YAIGTSDNQAGPRS
+2030 YAIGSSENQEGPRT
-2044 LHTVDLETG
+2044 LYTVDLATG
-2053 ALTLVGSLEDTAVAA
+2053 GITAVGSLDDTAVAA

-2117 YVQTMAYDHNNDQ
+2117 YVQTMTYDHNNDQ

>member
-981 IEGGVRI
+981 IEGGIRI

-1237 EPPVTPTPVI
+1237 EPPVTPTPPVPSELDEALNVEGGELLFVNDAVNPWI
-1247 PTPTPDLPGEG
+1247 VDDIDDRLSAVTNIQGQGDGSTTISTRVEMAAGEELTFDWKISSEISYDYLIFKVDGRQIERTSGFWNWSTVTWTAPDDGTYTFSWTYSKDSGTDTGSDCGWVDNVSVDYPTPPTPPPAGS
-1258 FVETNEIIPGEQYI
+1258 FIETNEIIPGEEYI
-1272 IAVDYNGQIMMMSN
+1272 IAVDYLGEIMMMSN
-1286 VLDTDTNIRLVGDPA
+1286 VLDHDNSIRLVGDPA
-1301 QMSGNAIVGG
+1301 EVSGNAIVGG
-1311 YSDNHLWTFSSET
+1311 YSNNHLWTFSSET

-1338 VVTHN
+1338 VVNHN

-1361 GNGNMVTDAPSAG
+1361 GNGNMVTDAPQAG

-1396 VYGEPDYLP
+1396 IYGESTYLP
-1405 IKLYKASGDVPPV
+1405 IKLYKAIGEVPPTPPV
-1418 TPTPDVTPTPPPV
+1418 TPTP
-1431 GENVFE
+1431 
-1437 ESFENGLGNWTLIDA
+1437 
-1452 DGDGYNW
+1452 
-1459 MDSQTNP
+1459 
-1466 WEGTG
+1466 
-1471 YDGMYAAYSSSYV
+1471 
-1484 NGSNP
+1484 
-1489 FEPGTVLFPDNWMIS
+1489 
-1504 QEFTV
+1504 TV
-1509 PAENA
+1509 P
-1514 VLSWYH
+1514 
-1520 SASDPN
+1520 
-1526 YNEENYSVYVGN
+1526 
-1538 GTDPSGYTEVVYNG
+1538 
-1552 YPTNTEQGEY
+1552 PT
-1562 QNVTVDLSAYAGQ
+1562 
-1575 TVQLAFR
+1575 
-1582 HHDVSDMYMLVIDY
+1582 
-1596 ITVSGEGDVP
+1596 P
-1606 PVTPTPEVT
+1606 PVTPTPTVPPT
-1615 PTPPPVG
+1615 PTP
-1622 ENAFEDSFEN
+1622 
-1632 GLVNWTLVD
+1632 
-1641 ADNDGNNWMGTY
+1641 
-1653 NTGWSGELPAQDGSE
+1653 
-1668 AAFSQSF
+1668 
-1675 INYVGP
+1675 I
-1681 LTPDNWMISTEFT
+1681 
-1694 VPAEDAVLSW
+1694 VP
-1704 YHSASDVEWNEEN
+1704 
-1717 YSVYVGHGNDPSGYT
+1717 
-1732 EVVYNGYPTNTVQG
+1732 
-1746 EYQNVTVDLSAYAGQ
+1746 
-1761 DIQIAFRHHNVSDMY
+1761 
-1776 ILLLDNVVVSGA
+1776 
-1788 GDVPPVTPTPDVTP
+1788 
-1802 TPPPAGDL
+1802 GDL
-1810 DEALNVEG
+1810 DEALNIEG
-1818 GTLTFTNDEVY
+1818 GTLTFANDEVY

-1863 LYFDWSVSSESGWDK
+1863 LFFDWSTSSEANYDK

-1953 EESWITFN
+1953 EGSWITFN
-1961 SADPSMAAPV
+1961 SGDPSMATPV

-1992 NDGRF
+1992 DAGQF
-1997 FTTTLSNMS
+1997 FTTTLNNMS

-2025 ANDTM
+2025 ATGMM
-2030 YAIGTSDNQAGPRS
+2030 YAIGSSENQEGPRT
-2044 LHTVDLETG
+2044 LYTVDLATG
-2053 ALTLVGSLEDTAVAA
+2053 GITAVGSLDDTAVAA

-2117 YVQTMAYDHNNDQ
+2117 YVQTMTYDHNNDQ

-2181 EGPTPPPADYTIEV
+2181 EGPTPPPADYTVEV
-2195 GTVEANQGDRV
+2195 GTVEANPGSTVRI
-2206 FVPVSMDNLSSG
+2206 PVTVNGLAAAAFELS
-2218 SFTIEYDADALT
+2218 YDADMFT
-2230 YITHTNPVDDTF
+2230 YVGYTNPVAEAFVT
-2242 IVVNDW
+2242 VNDLVAGEL
-2248 TPGILQI
+2248 TI
-2255 AVVNPIANYEGEC
+2255 AMMNYEANYEGEAII
-2268 MTLEFAVAADAEGT
+2268 LEFAVAGECE
-2282 YALDLTVND
+2282 D
-2291 GASIVDEITVA
+2291 GEYEIPVEVISA
-2302 VAGEDIE
+2302 AAI
-2309 AIDGAIEVVL
+2309 IDGATTNIDVSEVDATAGAINVVN

-2324 FNYMVDGE
+2324 FMYNGE
-2332 WVSESQTVAVGEAA
+2332 IIAEVTVPVGEAA
-2346 IAPEALPQAHE
+2346 EAPEMDRYIYDEETGYYHVFC
-2357 ITQLILLGWDVDFS
+2357 GWDKDFS
-2371 AVYSDL
+2371 SVYENMTVNAVYG
-2377 EVTAEYGLLGDVYT
+2377 VLGDVNNDGTVNIT
-2391 DEELNVSDALLI
+2391 DATMLMRGVVGMETLSELQDIIADVNCDGSVGISDATLI
-2403 MRSVAGME
+2403 ARF
-2411 SLSEI
+2411 
-2416 QELLGDVDQ
+2416 
-2425 DGDVTIVDALYLVR
+2425 VTGLETFPVPMD
-2439 LIVGAESFN
+2439 
-2448 G
+2448 

>member
-110 NLLQAEIE
+110 NLKQAEIE

-230 LNAGNNVSQLYKS
+230 LNAGSNVSQLYKS

-313 DCAYLGVGAANMSLG
+313 DCAYLGVDAANMSLG

-981 IEGGVRI
+981 IEGGIRI

-1237 EPPVTPTPVI
+1237 EPPVTPTPPVPSELDEALNVEGGELLFVNDAVNPWI
-1247 PTPTPDLPGEG
+1247 VDDIDDRLSAVTNIQGQGDGSTTISTRVEMAAGEELTFDWKISSEISYDYLIFKVDGRQIERTSGFWNWSTVTWTAPDDGTYTFSWTYSKDSGTDTGSDCGWVDNVSVDYPTPPTPPPAGS
-1258 FVETNEIIPGEQYI
+1258 FIETNEIIPGEEYI
-1272 IAVDYNGQIMMMSN
+1272 IAVDYLGEIMMMSN
-1286 VLDTDTNIRLVGDPA
+1286 VLDSDNSIRLVGDPA
-1301 QMSGNAIVGG
+1301 QMSGDAIVGG
-1311 YSDNHLWTFSSET
+1311 YSNNHLWTFSSET
-1324 AGTIQSVGNGRYCE
+1324 ASTIQSVGNGRYCE

-1361 GNGNMVTDAPSAG
+1361 GNGNMVTDAPNAG

-1383 TATDI
+1383 TASDI

-1396 VYGEPDYLP
+1396 IYGQPNYLE
-1405 IKLYKASGDVPPV
+1405 IKLYKASGDEPPV
-1418 TPTPDVTPTPPPV
+1418 TPTP
-1431 GENVFE
+1431 
-1437 ESFENGLGNWTLIDA
+1437 
-1452 DGDGYNW
+1452 
-1459 MDSQTNP
+1459 
-1466 WEGTG
+1466 
-1471 YDGMYAAYSSSYV
+1471 
-1484 NGSNP
+1484 
-1489 FEPGTVLFPDNWMIS
+1489 
-1504 QEFTV
+1504 
-1509 PAENA
+1509 
-1514 VLSWYH
+1514 
-1520 SASDPN
+1520 
-1526 YNEENYSVYVGN
+1526 
-1538 GTDPSGYTEVVYNG
+1538 
-1552 YPTNTEQGEY
+1552 
-1562 QNVTVDLSAYAGQ
+1562 
-1575 TVQLAFR
+1575 
-1582 HHDVSDMYMLVIDY
+1582 
-1596 ITVSGEGDVP
+1596 
-1606 PVTPTPEVT
+1606 
-1615 PTPPPVG
+1615 
-1622 ENAFEDSFEN
+1622 
-1632 GLVNWTLVD
+1632 
-1641 ADNDGNNWMGTY
+1641 
-1653 NTGWSGELPAQDGSE
+1653 
-1668 AAFSQSF
+1668 
-1675 INYVGP
+1675 
-1681 LTPDNWMISTEFT
+1681 
-1694 VPAEDAVLSW
+1694 
-1704 YHSASDVEWNEEN
+1704 
-1717 YSVYVGHGNDPSGYT
+1717 
-1732 EVVYNGYPTNTVQG
+1732 
-1746 EYQNVTVDLSAYAGQ
+1746 
-1761 DIQIAFRHHNVSDMY
+1761 
-1776 ILLLDNVVVSGA
+1776 
-1788 GDVPPVTPTPDVTP
+1788 TPDVP
-1802 TPPPAGDL
+1802 GDL

-1818 GTLTFTNDEVY
+1818 GTLTFANDATY

-1836 YAASGNAGVVSSSS
+1836 YAVSGNAGVQSSTS

-1863 LYFDWSVSSESGWDK
+1863 LFFDWSTSSEANYDK
-1878 LIFSVDG
+1878 LIFSANG
-1885 TAVRNISGEVDWT
+1885 TAVRNISGIVDWT
-1898 QFYYVAPAAGT
+1898 QFYYAAPAAGT

-1917 KDGSVDRN
+1917 KDSSVNGN
-1925 NDEGYLDNVYVGEA
+1925 NDEAYLDDVYVGEA

-2117 YVQTMAYDHNNDQ
+2117 YVQTMTYDHNNDQ

-2181 EGPTPPPADYTIEV
+2181 EGPTPPPADYTVEV
-2195 GTVEANQGDRV
+2195 GTVEANPGSTVRI
-2206 FVPVSMDNLSSG
+2206 PVTVNGLAAAAFELS
-2218 SFTIEYDADALT
+2218 YDADMFT
-2230 YITHTNPVDDTF
+2230 YVGYTNPVAEAFVT
-2242 IVVNDW
+2242 VNDLVAGEL
-2248 TPGILQI
+2248 TI
-2255 AVVNPIANYEGEC
+2255 AMMNYEANYEGEAII
-2268 MTLEFAVAADAEGT
+2268 LEFAVAGDCEDGE
-2282 YALDLTVND
+2282 YAIPVEVIS
-2291 GASIVDEITVA
+2291 AAAI
-2302 VAGEDIE
+2302 
-2309 AIDGAIEVVL
+2309 IDGATTGIDASEVDAIAGAINVVN

-2324 FNYMVDGE
+2324 FMYNGE
-2332 WVSESQTVAVGEAA
+2332 IIAEVTVPVGGAA
-2346 IAPEALPQAHE
+2346 EAPEMDRYIYDEESGYYHVFC
-2357 ITQLILLGWDVDFS
+2357 GWDKDFS
-2371 AVYSDL
+2371 SVY
-2377 EVTAEYGLLGDVYT
+2377 ENMTVNAIYGILGDVNNDGTVNIT
-2391 DEELNVSDALLI
+2391 DATMLMRGVVGMEALSELQEILADVNCDGSVGISDATLI
-2403 MRSVAGME
+2403 ARF
-2411 SLSEI
+2411 
-2416 QELLGDVDQ
+2416 
-2425 DGDVTIVDALYLVR
+2425 VTGLETFPVPMD
-2439 LIVGAESFN
+2439 
-2448 G
+2448 

>member
-1 MKRILSVALALLLV
+1 MKKTWKKLLGILLAVVLVLPSLTSIASAIEPAPKLTAEEAVNAAWELWDEINALEESLEAQKLPEKDLVSRLYDFVASQDEVEKIVREEDDQFGFYTTGNVYNIYDRKEEGFKGGNVDGMIEALGNQIETMDITPVGSLKIGVYSPYYGSDGNMTRNYYEAAVGIQEALGDESVVFDYYGDGSRYGEFASVENFKKWSEYGVVLVDSHGSMSGGTSWICSPLMSDYDPIDVTEGRLAL
-15 LGLLPVANAAELS
+15 
-28 EFGKIKEQEYVSGG
+28 SGG
-42 ERGSASST
+42 GVWITGTFFEKYCELPNTFIYLGICEGMKSRGLC
-50 SNNDMKNGKL
+50 DPL
-60 FDAAPDVDVE
+60 VAAGAGFVA
-70 EPKDTDIV
+70 
-78 SIIVEL
+78 
-84 DGEPAMAVSES
+84 GYSES
-95 VKSASAAEAKLLEKQ
+95 VTFYYDGLMMPTICEYLVTESPSDPSRFYTAEEACLKAQEIHGAVDTYGDAVLLWAGNNDLVVQQTPVAATGVALDPASVDLYNNNTYKFNVVTTPADA
-110 NLLQAEIE
+110 N
-118 NALGVKLDV
+118 
-127 KHNYTLLYNGFSF
+127 NYTLNWESSN
-140 EGEYSLVKKIRDLG
+140 E
-154 VNVYVSPE
+154 NVATVAQDGT
-162 FEVPKMHTSVGLIG
+162 VTVV
-176 ADIAWDYGYTGEGQT
+176 GEGTATIT
-191 VAIIDTGIR
+191 VTLNDQLEGGVYTATATVNGLGNMAVTGISVDPTVIDTYVGAAPVEI
-200 LTHEAFSVVPE
+200 TAVVEPANASNK
-211 NIAWTQET
+211 NIIWT
-219 LQALVSAAGSN
+219 
-230 LNAGNNVSQLYKS
+230 
-243 GKIPFAYNY
+243 
-252 YSNNYNPGH
+252 
-261 GSSDHG
+261 SSDEN
-267 SHVAGIAAGNN
+267 VATVDN
-278 GSDFKGVAPDAQLVV
+278 GVV
-293 MQVFTPMGGAYWSEI
+293 T
-308 LAALE
+308 
-313 DCAYLGVGAANMSLG
+313 GVGAGTATITATTEDG
-328 SSCGFTDY
+328 GFTATATVNVVTID
-336 NGDST
+336 
-341 YERVLGLVADAGV
+341 DALNAEGN
-354 NLSVAAGNDGA
+354 NLSYQNDPTNPWIMDDSDGRVSAVSNIQGQSNGASTISTTVEMTAGQPMTFDWKVNSENNYDWLTFKVNGAQVNRISGTRSWA
-365 TYEGNHW
+365 TYTW
-372 EGRQLASNPDYG
+372 TA
-384 VVGSPATFPESLCVA
+384 
-399 ASNNLGGS
+399 
-407 EGVVEAYGESFAYND
+407 
-422 RSGDPAVAFSTLN
+422 
-435 GEQEYVVV
+435 
-443 PGLGNPSDFTGIDVT
+443 PSDGSYT
-458 GKIALIV
+458 
-465 RGEINFSD
+465 FSWTYSKD
-473 KVANAYQAG
+473 GSVNSG
-482 AIGVIIYNNEAGVI
+482 SDCGWVDNVNVNNE
-496 NMAVDN
+496 
-502 YFVPAVSITQVAG
+502 
-515 QHLVNNATNG
+515 
-525 IGTLTVSGMDA
+525 
-536 TGTPT
+536 
-541 AFSSRGTTADLK
+541 
-553 IKPEIMAPGANINS
+553 
-567 VDGFTSNS
+567 
-575 SYKLSDGTS
+575 
-584 MAAPHVAGGM
+584 
-594 AIVQEY
+594 
-600 VDEMFPNAD
+600 
-609 ESRKMELV
+609 
-617 DAILMSTA
+617 
-625 IPRVDGNGNPFV
+625 
-637 VREQGAGM
+637 
-645 MNLGNALTTTAY
+645 
-657 LSVSDNVRPKLE
+657 
-669 VGSSENGVFELNF
+669 
-682 TVNNFG
+682 
-688 DTALTY
+688 
-694 TINPIVITETPKVL
+694 PIV
-708 GEYGGETV
+708 
-716 YYIDGTPYALNDVVE
+716 
-731 LDMPESVTVPAG
+731 
-743 GTADVSVTVTLTDA
+743 
-757 AKTFFADHFDAG
+757 
-769 MFVEGFVELEGVADG
+769 
-784 EGAIPST
+784 
-791 LNIPFLGFYGDWN
+791 
-804 HPAMIEEGAYYY
+804 
-816 QDEPTYS
+816 
-823 QVRENLI
+823 
-830 GYKAG
+830 
-835 SQIQGLGINPYV
+835 
-847 DMTEAQFLADRGAV
+847 
-861 SPNGDGWFES
+861 
-871 INVAYI
+871 
-877 NLMRNASYAEYAV
+877 
-890 EINGS
+890 
-895 STVLSRGTYVK
+895 
-906 KGHMPDGDP
+906 
-915 YQQMGYNYMSFPT
+915 
-928 WNASALTEGQS
+928 
-939 AVIKIRADLANE
+939 
-951 GYTTEANA
+951 
-959 NGVWEV
+959 
-965 PVTKDLTAPEI
+965 
-976 VSVEV
+976 
-981 IEGGVRI
+981 
-988 TFTDAHY
+988 
-995 VAYAKVYGNNDVY
+995 
-1008 YDNGIFE
+1008 
-1015 NERGANTTID
+1015 
-1025 VMTTEPQVVLF
+1025 
-1036 LGDYAANESE
+1036 
-1046 YTINTAT
+1046 
-1053 GEYEGGGQIDPPGPV
+1053 
-1068 ETILYEWGFE
+1068 
-1078 DISEVAEWLT
+1078 
-1088 ADADGDGQEWTL
+1088 
-1100 FRDASG
+1100 
-1106 EIPYEGTGFLG
+1106 
-1117 SYSYLN
+1117 
-1123 NVGPLT
+1123 
-1129 PDNWTITQNL
+1129 
-1139 TLPDD
+1139 
-1144 ADEISLKYFIRG
+1144 
-1156 VDDTYFAENY
+1156 
-1166 SVYVGPANPSNTGQ
+1166 
-1180 FTRLFGETIATAGWN
+1180 
-1195 EKVVDLSAYAGQT
+1195 
-1208 ITIAF
+1208 
-1213 RHHGCTDQYTLALD
+1213 
-1227 NMSIVSTTGD
+1227 
-1237 EPPVTPTPVI
+1237 

-1286 VLDTDTNIRLVGDPA
+1286 VLDANNSIRLVGDPA

-1418 TPTPDVTPTPPPV
+1418 TPTPVIPTPTPDLPGEGFVETNEIIPGEQYIIAVDYNGQIMMMSNVLDANNSIRLV
-1431 GENVFE
+1431 GDPAQM
-1437 ESFENGLGNWTLIDA
+1437 SGNAIVGGYSDNHLWTFSSETA
-1452 DGDGYNW
+1452 
-1459 MDSQTNP
+1459 
-1466 WEGTG
+1466 GTIQ
-1471 YDGMYAAYSSSYV
+1471 S
-1484 NGSNP
+1484 
-1489 FEPGTVLFPDNWMIS
+1489 
-1504 QEFTV
+1504 
-1509 PAENA
+1509 
-1514 VLSWYH
+1514 
-1520 SASDPN
+1520 
-1526 YNEENYSVYVGN
+1526 VGN
-1538 GTDPSGYTEVVYNG
+1538 GRYCEVVTHNG
-1552 YPTNTEQGEY
+1552 YAWLGLADSASYNWTWDGNG
-1562 QNVTVDLSAYAGQ
+1562 NMVTDAPHAGRWNHLSYAETASDIDHPAFDLWVYGNATYLPIKLYKAS
-1575 TVQLAFR
+1575 
-1582 HHDVSDMYMLVIDY
+1582 
-1596 ITVSGEGDVP
+1596 GDVP

-1939 PEVPEADMYAFNSF
+1939 PEVPEADLYAFNSF

-1992 NDGRF
+1992 NEGQF

-2025 ANDTM
+2025 ATGMM
-2030 YAIGTSDNQAGPRS
+2030 YAIGSSENQEGPRT
-2044 LHTVDLETG
+2044 LYTVDLATG
-2053 ALTLVGSLEDTAVAA
+2053 GITAVGSLDDTAVAA

-2195 GTVEANQGDRV
+2195 GTVEANPGNRV

-2242 IVVNDW
+2242 VVVNDW
-2248 TPGILQI
+2248 TPGTLQI